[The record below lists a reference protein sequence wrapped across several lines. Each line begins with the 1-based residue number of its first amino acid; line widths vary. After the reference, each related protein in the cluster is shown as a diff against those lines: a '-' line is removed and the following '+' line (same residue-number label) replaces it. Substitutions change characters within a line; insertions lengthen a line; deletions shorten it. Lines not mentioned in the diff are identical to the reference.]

1 MHFQQQQLHHLQ
13 KHGLPSTAIT
23 TTTTKTSSSAS
34 FHSSSQSSKSFSS
47 SSCSTV
53 AISKTK
59 GNFMKITNKTN
70 CCRCSNSSSCCSHSK
85 ATRTSSPTL
94 QLLLKHILI
103 LLLTICHTVQI
114 TNAYLII
121 VHESTEP
128 GTVIFNASVYKLGSE
143 RHYKINAHKS
153 AHFVHHLVA
162 VNHKDGQIQL
172 KKSLKCDGIY
182 YPNLFTFYVDST
194 SNRLRSI
201 DYYSLPIRIFVS
213 GHTCNEDRRVEEE
226 IHARHY
232 EEEDTGY
239 SRRRKRRDLLEDI
252 DDLSNSKSLQ
262 PITTITSNTLDLYN
276 HNHSRNDFREGDLI
290 FGDAYDN
297 EMRHRILSRKR
308 RGFSDINPFT
318 LETNLHRRIT
328 DAKQWIS
335 ETYASYAIH
344 TTDKWNQICLRKSQ
358 FINNL
363 NAFLP
368 RSICQYCKVNF
379 LDVNDERFAI
389 EHQNRDLV
397 ASRDV
402 CIHESMWKV
411 SITFNIRCDRN
422 DIVDSD
428 HRLKIVYHHQEFNDT
443 DIAKRVRRE
452 LRNQSPFFEQALYVA
467 SVLEEQPA
475 GSTVTTVRA
484 RDPEDS
490 PVVYSMVSLLD
501 SRSQSLFKV
510 DSRTGV
516 VTTSASLDRE
526 LMDVHYFR
534 VVATDDSFPPRSGTT
549 TLQVNVLDCN
559 DHSPTFEAEQFE
571 TSIRE
576 GATVGSTVITLRAT
590 DQDIGKNAEIEY
602 GIESVTDGTGTLQ
615 DQEIPIFRI
624 DARSGVIAT
633 RTSLDRETS
642 DSYNIVVT
650 ASDMA
655 SAQSERKTATASVL
669 VKILDDNDNYPQFS
683 ERTYT
688 VQVPEDRWGDDNVV
702 AHIRATDADQGNN
715 AAIRYAIIGGN
726 TQSQFAI
733 DSMSGDVSLVKPLDY
748 ESVRSYRLVIRAQD
762 GGSPSRSNT
771 TQLLVNV
778 LDTNDNAPRFYTSQF
793 QESVLE
799 NVPVGYNIIRVQAYD
814 SDEGANAE
822 IQYSILERDDNF
834 PLAVDSRTGWIQTIK
849 QLDREEQSRFAF
861 QVIAKDGG
869 IPPKSASS
877 TVVITVQDVNDNDPV
892 FNPKY
897 YEANVGED
905 QPPGTP
911 VCTVTAT
918 DPDEDSRLHYE
929 ITSGNTRGRFAI
941 TSQNGRG
948 LITIAQSLDYKQE
961 KRFLLTITATDS
973 GGRADTATV
982 NINITDAN
990 NFAPIFENAPYSASV
1005 FEDAPIGTTVLV
1017 VSATDSDVGIN
1028 AQITYSLNEESI
1040 NGLSS
1045 PDPFSI
1051 NPQTGAIITNALL
1064 DRETTSG
1071 YLLTVTAKDG
1081 GNPSLSD
1088 TTDVEI
1094 SVTDVNDNPP
1104 QFKNPLYQAS
1114 ILEDALVGTSV
1125 LQVSASDPDIGLN
1138 GRIKYLLSDRDVEDG
1153 SFVIDPTSGTIRTN
1167 KGLDRESVAIYH
1179 LTALAVDKGSPSMS
1193 SSVEVQIRLE
1203 DVNDSPPTFPSDKIT
1218 LYVPENSPVG
1228 SVVGEIHAHD
1238 PDEGVNAVVHYSII
1252 GGDDSNS
1259 FSLVTR
1265 PGSER
1270 AQLLTMTELDYES
1283 NRKRFELVIRAA
1295 SPPLRN
1301 DAHVE
1306 ILVTDV
1312 NDNAPVLR
1320 DFQVIFNNFRDHF
1333 PSGDIGRIPAF
1344 DADVSDKLT
1353 YRILSGNNA
1362 NLIRLNQTSGGLS
1375 LSPQLNTNVPKFAT
1389 MEVSVTDGINEAK
1402 AIMQLAVR
1410 LITEDML
1417 FNSVTVRLNEM
1428 TEEAFLSPLLNFF
1441 LDGLAAIIPCPK
1453 ENIFIFSI
1461 QDDTDVTSRILN
1473 VSFSAKRPDVSHE
1486 EFYTPQYLQE
1496 RVYLNRAILAR
1507 LATVEVLPFDDNLC
1521 VREPCLNFEECLT
1534 VLKFGNASDFIH
1546 SDTVLFRPIY
1556 PVNTFACSCP
1566 EGFTGSK
1573 EHYLCDTE
1581 VDLCYSDPCENG
1593 GSCIRREGGYT
1604 CVCPASHTGVNCE
1617 TDIRK
1622 LKPCMSDI
1630 CEGGLSCMNNYL
1642 SSQPPPY
1649 TATCELR
1656 SRSFSRN
1663 SFLTFESLKQRHRFN
1678 VKLRFATVH
1687 ENGLLLYNGRY
1698 NELHDFIALEI
1709 VQGHITFTFSLGDRI
1724 EKVSIVQHSKVSDGQ
1739 WHEVEVVYLN
1749 RTVTLILDNCDT
1761 AIALAGNLGERWN
1774 CANQTTLK
1782 LDKKCSLLTE
1792 TCHRFLDLTGPLQV
1806 GGLPRIP
1813 AHFPIEN
1820 QDYVG
1825 CISDLR
1831 IDERFIDLNSYVAD
1845 NGTISGCPQ
1854 KNPLCSSEPCFNGGV
1869 CREGWNVYTCECPEG
1884 YAGNQCQD
1892 TIPAPWR
1899 FAGDGSLSFNPLL
1912 RPIQLPW
1919 VTSLSLRTRQED
1931 AFIIQI
1937 QIGQN
1942 SSAII
1947 CLKNGILYYIY
1958 DNEPMFLAG
1967 AYLSDGEWHRIEIK
1981 WQSSELQFSVDFGQ
1995 RVGSVPISQ
2004 KIQGLYVGKIVIGN
2018 ADSSIG
2024 HVGDLLPY
2032 EGCIQDVRIGAAQSV
2047 LSRPTIRENVED
2059 GCISKAE
2066 CPQSC
2071 PSHSTCTTS
2080 WDESKCECLPGYV
2093 GAECLPIC
2101 TVKPCAAGVCRA
2113 NVSDFRGYHCECNS
2127 TYQHGEYCEKTVQQP
2142 CPGGWWGEKVCGP
2155 CKCNVKQ
2162 GYHPDCHKTTG
2173 QCHCKTNHYQPPN
2186 ETACIPC
2193 DCYSIGS
2200 FNSACNPLTGQC
2212 ECREGVIGRR
2222 CDSCSNPYAEVTL
2235 NGCEVVYDACPRSFA
2250 AGVWWPRTPLG
2261 STTVENCPTPAKGK
2275 GQRTCDNLSGGWN
2288 IPDMFNC
2295 TSEPFVE
2302 LRKQLSQLEKME
2314 LELNSF
2320 VAIKTAENL
2329 QKACITVDRTKVQKK
2344 PPIKD
2349 HRRYKMESSFLL
2361 NENNNVWSNEIE
2373 MEYLSDEMKFS
2384 HDRLYGA
2391 DLLVTEG
2398 LLQELINYELMQ
2410 NGLNLT
2416 HSQDKYFIK
2425 NLVEAAS
2432 VILDR
2437 KYGQEWKR
2445 ASELIQRGPD
2455 DLLDAFNK
2463 YMVVLARSQHDTYTN
2478 PFEIVQPNMAFG
2490 LDIVTMESLFGY
2502 EPEQLSEYHKTK
2514 YLKPNAFTTESVIL
2528 PDTSAF
2534 LQHSAKQ
2541 KPVITFPKYNNYI
2554 QDKTK
2559 FDKYT
2564 KVLVPLDMLGI
2575 SPPESNEVTHGSSD
2589 YKAIVSYAQYKDVG
2603 QLLPDMFDETITRR
2617 WGVDIEVA
2625 SPILSLAILVPSTE
2639 AEEKR
2644 IEIPYRKI
2652 SSQKTFSVTGSSEQ
2666 EFIEVFDVPKKPGQS
2681 SGSSASGSEEHMI
2694 ENIRITA
2701 HEIPPPSSRAEDSN
2715 EAVEIEDVEEPH
2727 LKVRFDDNIE
2737 FHGNSGEEVID
2748 SPENMNGGNNNNY
2761 EGSIEHDDSIE
2772 KGENEAFYR
2781 NRRLVKR
2788 QVEVIYPNEQQQQNK
2803 HITYRSLGSPH
2814 LSQPIKLQMWLDID
2828 VTRFGPRS
2836 NPQCVRWNS
2845 FTNQWTRL
2853 GCQTDIPDYENMHLL
2868 PPQPILVNCTCTHI
2882 SNYAVIVDVID
2893 PEDIP
2898 EPSLLVQIT
2907 SYSAFLVSLP
2917 VLLSVLI
2924 ALALLRGQQTNS
2936 NTIHQ
2941 NIVLCVFFAELLFFV
2956 GMQSR
2961 RNLLEN
2967 EFPCK
2972 LIAICLHYFW
2982 LAAFGWTTVDCVHLY
2997 RMLTE
3002 MRDINHGPMGFY
3014 FAMGYGAPA
3023 IVVGLSVGV
3032 RAHEYGNSLFCW
3044 LSVYEPVVWWLVGP
3058 IAGMSIVN
3066 LLILFVSVKAAF
3078 TLKDH
3083 VLGFGNLRTLL
3094 WLSVVSLPLM
3104 GVMWVLAV
3112 LAASE
3117 SSQLLSMLLSGV
3129 VVLHAIFC
3137 LVGYCIINKRVREN
3151 LQRTFLRCMG
3161 RKVPLLDSSMV
3172 VSNSS
3177 HNVNGTTRPNN
3188 FLNANGYDTQRRN
3201 VGISVSSTTS
3211 RSTAKTSSSPY
3222 SISSPSDGQLRQTST
3237 STSNYNS
3244 NSDAPSFLRG
3254 FDSSTTSGQHERKSR
3269 RHRKDSDSGSET
3281 DGRSLEL
3288 ASSHSSDDDESRT
3301 NRSSTTGTGTS
3312 THRSTAVSITPS
3324 FLPNITEHVQ
3334 ATTPPELNVVQSPQL
3349 FPSVNKPVYAPRWS
3363 SQLPDAYMQPPA
3375 NMGRWSQETGSDNEH
3390 IHHGQKMTISP
3401 NPLPNPD
3408 LTDTSYLQQH
3418 HNKINMTPSIL
3429 ENLQNAR
3436 PTDSYDGLERES
3448 LYGRR
3453 PDNYV
3458 QYEGITSNISNYKPP
3473 SHYGSE
3479 HDYNGSNNGNQSNG
3493 SNGSGNVA
3501 NGNNGS
3507 NGGGTQIVNHMRT
3520 FHNDNAYLSDS
3531 IYDKQRTIGS
3541 PYMSK
3546 DRIAPDIYGSR
3557 ENHYSLKKQPPIYA
3571 GDSVHSVHSLL
3582 RNDYQQQQRHL
3593 QQHNDHHSDRMS
3605 EGSDKN
3611 GYHFPYTA
3619 EEDHLS
3625 SARKLSLQHN
3635 PSPALHSSQQILN
3648 GHQPH
3653 HHGHHAGGM
3662 VNDINNPGLM
3672 NRHTLNGSSRHSSRA
3687 SSPPSSSIVAPMQ
3700 PLAPL
3705 TSITDTERNIDDD
3718 ETTV

>member
-1 MHFQQQQLHHLQ
+1 MQ
-13 KHGLPSTAIT
+13 
-23 TTTTKTSSSAS
+23 TKSSL
-34 FHSSSQSSKSFSS
+34 
-47 SSCSTV
+47 
-53 AISKTK
+53 
-59 GNFMKITNKTN
+59 
-70 CCRCSNSSSCCSHSK
+70 R
-85 ATRTSSPTL
+85 SPLLLLLLL
-94 QLLLKHILI
+94 QLAI
-103 LLLTICHTVQI
+103 QI
-114 TNAYLII
+114 AQISGYLII
-121 VHESTEP
+121 VHEQTPP
-128 GTVIFNASVYKLGSE
+128 GAVIFNASVYKLGSE

-153 AHFVHHLVA
+153 ANFVHHLVA
-162 VNHKDGQIQL
+162 VSHKDGQIQL

-201 DYYSLPIRIFVS
+201 DYYSLPVRIFIS
-213 GHTCNEDRRVEEE
+213 GHSCNEDRRIEQEL
-226 IHARHY
+226 HHLHHF
-232 EEEDTGY
+232 EEEDNTGY
-239 SRRRKRRDLLEDI
+239 SKRRRRRRDLRQEFPQLDGNQLEQAY
-252 DDLSNSKSLQ
+252 SENS
-262 PITTITSNTLDLYN
+262 T
-276 HNHSRNDFREGDLI
+276 DFRPGDLI
-290 FGDAYDN
+290 FGNSFDN

-308 RGFSDINPFT
+308 RGVSTDP
-318 LETNLHRRIT
+318 LQLQPALHRRIT

-358 FINNL
+358 LINNL
-363 NAFLP
+363 SAFLP
-368 RSICQYCKVNF
+368 KSVCQHCKVNF

-411 SITFNIRCDRN
+411 SITFNIRCNRN

-452 LRNQSPFFEQALYVA
+452 LRNQSPYFEQALYVA

-475 GSTVTTVRA
+475 GAAVTTVRA

-571 TSIRE
+571 ASIRE

-590 DQDIGKNAEIEY
+590 DQDIGKNSEIEY
-602 GIESVTDGTGTLQ
+602 GIEGVTDGVGNAQ
-615 DQEIPIFRI
+615 DQEMPIFRI
-624 DARSGVIAT
+624 DSRSGVIST
-633 RTSLDRETS
+633 RSSLDRETS
-642 DSYNIVVT
+642 DSYHLLVT

-655 SAQSERKTATASVL
+655 AAQSERKTATASVL

-688 VQVPEDRWGDDNVV
+688 VQVPEDQWGDDNNV

-726 TQSQFAI
+726 TQSQFSI

-778 LDTNDNAPRFYTSQF
+778 IDANDNAPRFYTSQF

-822 IQYSILERDDNF
+822 ISYSISERDDNF
-834 PLAVDSRTGWIQTIK
+834 PLAVDPRTGWVQTIK

-861 QVIAKDGG
+861 QVVAKDGG
-869 IPPKSASS
+869 VPPKSASS
-877 TVVITVQDVNDNDPV
+877 SVVITVQDVNDNDPT

-911 VCTVTAT
+911 VTTVTAT

-929 ITSGNTRGRFAI
+929 ISTGNTRGRFAI

-948 LITIAQSLDYKQE
+948 LITIAQPLDYKQE
-961 KRFLLTITATDS
+961 KRFLLTVTATDS
-973 GGRADTATV
+973 GGRSDTATV
-982 NINITDAN
+982 HINITDAN

-1005 FEDAPIGTTVLV
+1005 FEDAPVGTTVLV

-1045 PDPFSI
+1045 PDPFTI
-1051 NPQTGAIITNALL
+1051 NPQTGAIITSAAL

-1094 SVTDVNDNPP
+1094 SVTDVNDNAPA
-1104 QFKNPLYQAS
+1104 FKNPLYQSS

-1125 LQVSASDPDIGLN
+1125 IQVSASDPDIGLN

-1167 KGLDRESVAIYH
+1167 KGLDRESVAVYH
-1179 LTALAVDKGSPSMS
+1179 LTAIAVDKGSPPLS
-1193 SSVEVQIRLE
+1193 STVEVQIRLE
-1203 DVNDSPPTFPSDKIT
+1203 DVNDSPPTFASDKIT

-1283 NRKRFELVIRAA
+1283 SRKRFELVVRAA

-1301 DAHVE
+1301 DAHIE

-1312 NDNAPVLR
+1312 NDNAPELR

-1333 PSGDIGRIPAF
+1333 PSGEIGRIPAF
-1344 DADVSDKLT
+1344 DADVSDKLN

-1362 NLIRLNQTSGGLS
+1362 NLLRLNSSSGGLI

-1389 MEVSVTDGINEAK
+1389 MEVSVSDGINEAK
-1402 AIMQLAVR
+1402 AIMQLSVR

-1486 EFYTPQYLQE
+1486 EYYTPQYLQE

-1534 VLKFGNASDFIH
+1534 VLKFGNASEFIH

-1581 VDLCYSDPCENG
+1581 VDLCYSDPCQNG
-1593 GSCIRREGGYT
+1593 GSCVRREGGYT
-1604 CVCPASHTGVNCE
+1604 CVCPDTHTGPSCE
-1617 TDIRK
+1617 TSISK
-1622 LKPCMSDI
+1622 LRPCMSDA
-1630 CEGGLSCMNNYL
+1630 CEGGLSCMQNYL

-1649 TATCELR
+1649 TSTCELR

-1678 VKLRFATVH
+1678 LKLRFATVQD
-1687 ENGLLLYNGRY
+1687 NGLLLYNGRY
-1698 NELHDFIALEI
+1698 NELHDYIALELLD
-1709 VQGHITFTFSLGDRI
+1709 GHIGFSFSLGDSSER
-1724 EKVSIVQHSKVSDGQ
+1724 VSLVQPSKVSDGK
-1739 WHEVEVVYLN
+1739 WHEVEIIYFN
-1749 RTVTLILDNCDT
+1749 RTVTLVLDKCDT
-1761 AIALAGNLGERWN
+1761 AIALSGQLSAPWN

-1782 LDKKCSLLTE
+1782 LDKRCALLTE

-1813 AHFPIEN
+1813 AHFPVAN
-1820 QDYVG
+1820 RDFVG

-1831 IDERFIDLNSYVAD
+1831 IDERYVDLNSYVAD

-1854 KNPLCSSEPCFNGGV
+1854 KSPLCSSEPCFNGGT
-1869 CREGWNVYTCECPEG
+1869 CHEGWSTYSCECPEG
-1884 YAGNQCQD
+1884 YAGNNCQD
-1892 TIPAPWR
+1892 NIPAPWR
-1899 FAGDGSLSFNPLL
+1899 FSGDGSLSFNPLL

-1919 VTSLSLRTRQED
+1919 LTSFSIRTRQED
-1931 AFIIQI
+1931 AFIMQI

-1942 SSAII
+1942 SSTVI
-1947 CLKNGILYYIY
+1947 CLKHGILYYIY
-1958 DNEPMFLAG
+1958 DNEPMYLAG
-1967 AYLSDGEWHRIEIK
+1967 AYLSDGDWHRVEIK
-1981 WQSSELQFSVDFGQ
+1981 WQQGSEIQFSVDYGQ
-1995 RVGSVPISQ
+1995 RTGSVPMSQ
-2004 KIQGLYVGKIVIGN
+2004 KVQGLYVGKIVMGSVDGTIGTVQD
-2018 ADSSIG
+2018 A
-2024 HVGDLLPY
+2024 VPF
-2032 EGCIQDVRIGAAQSV
+2032 EGCLQDVRIGASQSV

-2059 GCISKAE
+2059 GCESRAQ
-2066 CPQSC
+2066 CPSSC
-2071 PSHSTCTTS
+2071 PAHSSCVSS
-2080 WDESKCECLPGYV
+2080 WDEAKCECSSGYV
-2093 GAECLPIC
+2093 GTDCAPIC

-2113 NVSDFRGYHCECNS
+2113 NVSLSRGYSCECNS
-2127 TYQHGEYCEKTVQQP
+2127 SYQHGDYCERTLQQP
-2142 CPGGWWGEKVCGP
+2142 CPGGWWGERVCGP
-2155 CKCNVKQ
+2155 CKCNIKQ
-2162 GYHPDCHKTTG
+2162 GYHPDCNKTTG
-2173 QCHCKTNHYQPPN
+2173 QCYCKTNHYQPPN
-2186 ETACIPC
+2186 ETACLAC

-2200 FNSACNPLTGQC
+2200 FNSACNRLTGQC

-2250 AGVWWPRTPLG
+2250 AGIWWPRTPLG
-2261 STTVENCPTPAKGK
+2261 SVTIENCPLPARGK
-2275 GQRTCDNLSGGWN
+2275 GQRSCDSQTGSWST
-2288 IPDMFNC
+2288 PDMYNC

-2302 LRKQLSQLEKME
+2302 LRRQLSQLEKLE

-2320 VAIKTAENL
+2320 VAIKMAEQL
-2329 QKACITVDRTKVQKK
+2329 QHACEAVDRSAVSK
-2344 PPIKD
+2344 PPAPK
-2349 HRRYKMESSFLL
+2349 HNRRYKMESSFLQ
-2361 NENNNVWSNEIE
+2361 NAGGAGGTVWSHELE
-2373 MEYLSDEMKFS
+2373 MDYLSDELKFS

-2398 LLQELINYELMQ
+2398 ILQELINYELMQ
-2410 NGLNLT
+2410 SGLNLT

-2425 NLVEAAS
+2425 NLVDAAS

-2437 KYGQEWKR
+2437 KYDAEWKR
-2445 ASELIQRGPD
+2445 ATELIQRGPD
-2455 DLLDAFNK
+2455 DLVDAFNK

-2478 PFEIVQPNMAFG
+2478 PFEIVQRNMVLG
-2490 LDIVTMESLFGY
+2490 LDIVTTESLFGY
-2502 EPEQLSEYHKTK
+2502 EPEQLSEYHKAK

-2528 PDTSAF
+2528 PDTSGF

-2541 KPVITFPKYNNYI
+2541 KPVISFPKYNNYI
-2554 QDKTK
+2554 LDKHK

-2564 KVLVPLDMLGI
+2564 KVLVPLEMLGI
-2575 SPPESNEVTHGSSD
+2575 TPPESDEVTQGSRGND
-2589 YKAIVSYAQYKDVG
+2589 YRAIVAYAQYKDVG
-2603 QLLPDMFDETITRR
+2603 QLLPDLYDETITRR
-2617 WGVDIEVA
+2617 WGVDVELA
-2625 SPILSLAILVPSTE
+2625 TPILSLQILVPS
-2639 AEEKR
+2639 AEREQQR
-2644 IEIPYRKI
+2644 LEIPSRKI
-2652 SSQKTFSVTGSSEQ
+2652 SSAGGSYSSGTGSSSSSSTSSATAGSSPSTTGSSRNPSSTFNSGSSEQ
-2666 EFIEVFDVPKKPGQS
+2666 QFVEVFDVPKAPTS
-2681 SGSSASGSEEHMI
+2681 SSEQQI
-2694 ENIRITA
+2694 EDIRITA
-2701 HEIPPPSSRAEDSN
+2701 HEIPPPASAEQQEANSN
-2715 EAVEIEDVEEPH
+2715 EAIEVGEQPH
-2727 LKVRFDDNIE
+2727 IRLNLEDIE
-2737 FHGNSGEEVID
+2737 FHGNSGEELSGD
-2748 SPENMNGGNNNNY
+2748 NSPEQLNPNY
-2761 EGSIEHDDSIE
+2761 EGNADSNE
-2772 KGENEAFYR
+2772 QPKGENDAIYR
-2781 NRRLVKR
+2781 DRRLVKR
-2788 QVEVIYPNEQQQQNK
+2788 QVEVIYPSEQLLK
-2803 HITYRSLGSPH
+2803 PEHMVYRSLGSPH
-2814 LSQPIKLQMWLDID
+2814 LSQPIKLQMWLDMD
-2828 VTRFGPRS
+2828 AARFGPRS

-2853 GCQTDIPDYENMHLL
+2853 GCQTEIPDFDGDFATVSQL
-2868 PPQPILVNCTCTHI
+2868 PILINCSCTHI
-2882 SNYAVIVDVID
+2882 SNYAVIVDIID

-2907 SYSAFLVSLP
+2907 SYSAFMVSLP
-2917 VLLSVLI
+2917 LLLGVLL

-2941 NIVLCVFFAELLFFV
+2941 NIVLCVFCAELLFFV

-2961 RNLLEN
+2961 RHLLEN

-2982 LAAFGWTTVDCVHLY
+2982 LAAFAWTTVDCVHLY

-3023 IVVGLSVGV
+3023 VVVGLSVGV

-3058 IAGMSIVN
+3058 IAGMSVVN

-3117 SSQLLSMLLSGV
+3117 HSQLLSLLLSGV
-3129 VVLHAIFC
+3129 VLLHALFC
-3137 LVGYCIINKRVREN
+3137 LIGYCIINKRVREN
-3151 LQRTFLRCMG
+3151 LQRTCLRCMG

-3177 HNVNGTTRPNN
+3177 HNVNGAARPNN
-3188 FLNANGYDTQRRN
+3188 FLAGNYDTTRRN
-3201 VGISVSSTTS
+3201 IGISASSTTS

-3222 SISSPSDGQLRQTST
+3222 SDGQLRQTST

-3244 NSDAPSFLRG
+3244 ASDAPSFLRG
-3254 FDSSTTSGQHERKSR
+3254 FESSTTGRSRGEREEKSR
-3269 RHRKDSDSGSET
+3269 RQRKDSDSGSET

-3301 NRSSTTGTGTS
+3301 ARSSG
-3312 THRSTAVSITPS
+3312 THRSTAASATPAY
-3324 FLPNITEHVQ
+3324 LPNITEHVQ

-3349 FPSVNKPVYAPRWS
+3349 FPSVNKPIYAPRWS
-3363 SQLPDAYMQPPA
+3363 SQLPDAYLQSPP
-3375 NMGRWSQETGSDNEH
+3375 NIGRWSQDTGSDNEH
-3390 IHHGQKMTISP
+3390 VHGQKMTISP

-3408 LTDTSYLQQH
+3408 LTDTSYMQQH

-3429 ENLQNAR
+3429 ENIRDAR
-3436 PTDSYDGLERES
+3436 DGYEDS

-3453 PDNYV
+3453 NDYPDKY
-3458 QYEGITSNISNYKPP
+3458 GSYKPP

-3479 HDYNGSNNGNQSNG
+3479 KDYPGG
-3493 SNGSGNVA
+3493 
-3501 NGNNGS
+3501 
-3507 NGGGTQIVNHMRT
+3507 NGGASGSQTIGHLRS
-3520 FHNDNAYLSDS
+3520 FHPDAAYLSDN
-3531 IYDKQRTIGS
+3531 IYDKQRTLGSGYLGAKSES
-3541 PYMSK
+3541 PYLSK
-3546 DRIAPDIYGSR
+3546 DRITPDIYGSR
-3557 ENHYSLKKQPPIYA
+3557 DGHYSLKRQPTYA
-3571 GDSVHSVHSLL
+3571 TDSLHSVHSLL
-3582 RNDYQQQQRHL
+3582 KNDYQQQQ
-3593 QQHNDHHSDRMS
+3593 QQQQQQAQHADRLS

-3619 EEDHLS
+3619 EEDHLQQQ
-3625 SARKLSLQHN
+3625 ARKLSASHLMPMH
-3635 PSPALHSSQQILN
+3635 PHAAL
-3648 GHQPH
+3648 
-3653 HHGHHAGGM
+3653 
-3662 VNDINNPGLM
+3662 VNDMNNPGLLA
-3672 NRHTLNGSSRHSSRA
+3672 RHTLNGHGLVTPNGLGVNGVGGGGGGSRHSSRA
-3687 SSPPSSSIVAPMQ
+3687 SSPPSNMVAPMQ
-3700 PLAPL
+3700 PLGPL
-3705 TSITDTERNIDDD
+3705 ASITDTERNIDDD

>member
-1 MHFQQQQLHHLQ
+1 MLVVTTRQRQ
-13 KHGLPSTAIT
+13 KSWHN
-23 TTTTKTSSSAS
+23 
-34 FHSSSQSSKSFSS
+34 
-47 SSCSTV
+47 SC
-53 AISKTK
+53 
-59 GNFMKITNKTN
+59 TNSGDS
-70 CCRCSNSSSCCSHSK
+70 CCSNEDIKGSDEDGSNYSSSCCCTQECYCKVSSSFDGASSRSHVPH
-85 ATRTSSPTL
+85 ATITTPSTWL
-94 QLLLKHILI
+94 HHTYLLLFLLATTQLLHSA
-103 LLLTICHTVQI
+103 HG
-114 TNAYLII
+114 YLII
-121 VHESTEP
+121 VHEDVP
-128 GTVIFNASVYKLGSE
+128 AGTVVFNASVYKLGSE

-172 KKSLKCDGIY
+172 RKQLKCDGIY

-194 SNRLRSI
+194 STRLRSI
-201 DYYSLPIRIFVS
+201 DYYSLPVRIFVT
-213 GHTCNEDRRVEEE
+213 GRDCNEDRRIEEE
-226 IHARHY
+226 MHSRHY
-232 EEEDTGY
+232 EEEETGY
-239 SRRRKRRDLLEDI
+239 SKRRRRYIDTIAQPDLRYFGAYLAHT
-252 DDLSNSKSLQ
+252 SNSVELTPSSTDVDVL
-262 PITTITSNTLDLYN
+262 N
-276 HNHSRNDFREGDLI
+276 HNNSRREFRDGDLI
-290 FGDAYDN
+290 FGDNFDN
-297 EMRHRILSRKR
+297 DMRHRILSRKR
-308 RGFSDINPFT
+308 RAKEPLQ
-318 LETNLHRRIT
+318 LEPSLHRRIS

-344 TTDKWNQICLRKSQ
+344 TTDKWNQICLRRSQ

-368 RSICQYCKVNF
+368 KSICQHCKVNF

-389 EHQNRDLV
+389 EHQNHDLV

-411 SITFNIRCDRN
+411 SITFNIRCNRN
-422 DIVDSD
+422 EIVDSD
-428 HRLKIVYHHQEFNDT
+428 HRLKIVYHYQEFNDT

-452 LRNQSPFFEQALYVA
+452 LRNQSPYFEQALYVA

-475 GSTVTTVRA
+475 GSAVTTVRA

-571 TSIRE
+571 ASIRE

-615 DQEIPIFRI
+615 DQELPIFRI
-624 DARSGVIAT
+624 DARSGVIST
-633 RTSLDRETS
+633 RSTLDRETS
-642 DSYNIVVT
+642 DSYNLIVT

-655 SAQSERKTATASVL
+655 SAQSERKTATATVI

-688 VQVPEDRWGDDNVV
+688 VQVPEDQWGDDNVV

-726 TQSQFAI
+726 TQSQFSI

-778 LDTNDNAPRFYTSQF
+778 IDTNDNAPRFYTSQF

-814 SDEGANAE
+814 ADEGANAE
-822 IQYSILERDDNF
+822 IAYSISERDDNF
-834 PLAVDSRTGWIQTIK
+834 PLAVDSRTGWVQTIK
-849 QLDREEQSRFAF
+849 PLDREEQSRYTF
-861 QVIAKDGG
+861 QVVAKDGG
-869 IPPKSASS
+869 VPPKSASS
-877 TVVITVQDVNDNDPV
+877 TVVITVQDVNDNDPT

-911 VCTVTAT
+911 VVTVTAT

-929 ITSGNTRGRFAI
+929 LTSGNTRGRFAI

-961 KRFLLTITATDS
+961 KRFVLTVTATDS
-973 GGRADTATV
+973 GGRSDTATV

-1040 NGLSS
+1040 NGLGS

-1051 NPQTGAIITNALL
+1051 NPQTGAIVTNALL

-1104 QFKNPLYQAS
+1104 VFKNPLYQAS

-1125 LQVSASDPDIGLN
+1125 IQVSATDPDIGLN

-1167 KGLDRESVAIYH
+1167 KGLDRESVATYH
-1179 LTALAVDKGSPSMS
+1179 LTAIAVDKGSPPLS
-1193 SSVEVQIRLE
+1193 STVEVQIRLE

-1333 PSGDIGRIPAF
+1333 PSGEIGRIPAT
-1344 DADVSDKLT
+1344 DADVTDKLT

-1362 NLIRLNQTSGGLS
+1362 NLLRLNTTSGGLI

-1389 MEVSVTDGINEAK
+1389 MEVSVSDGINEAK
-1402 AIMQLAVR
+1402 AIMQLSVR

-1453 ENIFIFSI
+1453 ENIFVFSI
-1461 QDDTDVTSRILN
+1461 QDDTDVTTRILN

-1534 VLKFGNASDFIH
+1534 VLKFGNASEFIH

-1581 VDLCYSDPCENG
+1581 VDLCYSDPCRNG
-1593 GSCIRREGGYT
+1593 GTCVRREGGYT
-1604 CVCPASHTGVNCE
+1604 CICSPKHTGVNCE
-1617 TDIRK
+1617 TDIST
-1622 LKPCMSDI
+1622 LKPCMSDA
-1630 CEGGLSCMNNYL
+1630 CDGGYSCMNSFL

-1656 SRSFSRN
+1656 SRSFSKN

-1678 VKLRFATVH
+1678 LKLRFSTVH

-1709 VQGHITFTFSLGDRI
+1709 LEGHVSFSYSLGDN
-1724 EKVSIVQHSKVSDGQ
+1724 KQSVTVVQQAKVSDGE
-1739 WHEVEVVYLN
+1739 WHDVEVIYFN
-1749 RTVTLILDNCDT
+1749 RTVTLVLDKCDT
-1761 AIALAGNLGERWN
+1761 AIALAGNLGDRWS

-1782 LDKKCSLLTE
+1782 LDKRCALLTE
-1792 TCHRFLDLTGPLQV
+1792 TCHRFLDLTGPLQL

-1813 AHFPIEN
+1813 AHFPVEN
-1820 QDYVG
+1820 QDFIG

-1831 IDERFIDLNSYVAD
+1831 IDERYIDLNSYVAD

-1854 KNPLCSSEPCFNGGV
+1854 KAPLCSSEPCFNGGV
-1869 CREGWNVYTCECPEG
+1869 CREGWNTYTCECPEG
-1884 YAGNQCQD
+1884 YAGNACQE

-1899 FAGDGSLSFNPLL
+1899 FSGDGSLSFNPLL

-1919 VTSLSLRTRQED
+1919 VTSLSMRTLQLD
-1931 AFIIQI
+1931 AFLLQI

-1942 SSAII
+1942 SSAVL

-1958 DNEPMFLAG
+1958 DNEPMYLAG
-1967 AYLSDGEWHRIEIK
+1967 AYLSDGNWHRIEVK
-1981 WQSSELQFSVDFGQ
+1981 WLGSEVQFSVDYGQ
-1995 RVGSVPISQ
+1995 RTGVVPMSQ
-2004 KIQGLYVGKIVIGN
+2004 KVQGLYVGKIVIGS
-2018 ADSSIG
+2018 ADGSIG
-2024 HVGDLLPY
+2024 VVGDMLPF
-2032 EGCIQDVRIGAAQSV
+2032 EGCIQNVRIGASQSV

-2059 GCISKAE
+2059 GCMSRAE
-2066 CPQSC
+2066 CPESC
-2071 PSHSTCTTS
+2071 PPHSTCTTT
-2080 WDESKCECLPGYV
+2080 WDQSQCECLPGYV
-2093 GAECLPIC
+2093 GPDCLPIC
-2101 TVKPCAAGVCRA
+2101 TVKPCTAGVCRA
-2113 NVSDFRGYHCECNS
+2113 NTSEPRGYKCECNS
-2127 TYQHGEYCEKTVQQP
+2127 SLQHGEYCEKTVQQP

-2155 CKCNVKQ
+2155 CKCNLKQ
-2162 GYHPDCHKTTG
+2162 GYHPDCNKTTG
-2173 QCHCKTNHYQPPN
+2173 QCYCKTNHYQPPN

-2200 FNSACNPLTGQC
+2200 FSSACNRLTGQC

-2250 AGVWWPRTPLG
+2250 AGIWWPRTPLG
-2261 STTVENCPTPAKGK
+2261 STTIENCPSPARGK
-2275 GQRTCDNLSGGWN
+2275 GQRTCDGMSGGWN
-2288 IPDMFNC
+2288 QPDMFNC
-2295 TSEPFVE
+2295 TSDPFVE
-2302 LRKQLSQLEKME
+2302 LRKQLSQLEKLE

-2320 VAIKTAENL
+2320 VAIKMVENL
-2329 QKACITVDRTKVQKK
+2329 QLACETVDRSSAVKK
-2344 PPIKD
+2344 KLVKD
-2349 HRRYKMESSFLL
+2349 SRRYKMESSFLI
-2361 NENNNVWSNEIE
+2361 NEGNNMWSNELE
-2373 MEYLSDEMKFS
+2373 MDYLSDELKFT

-2398 LLQELINYELMQ
+2398 ILQEIINYELMQ

-2425 NLVEAAS
+2425 NLVDAAS

-2437 KYGQEWKR
+2437 KYAAEWKR
-2445 ASELIQRGPD
+2445 ATELIQRGPD
-2455 DLLDAFNK
+2455 DLVDAFNK
-2463 YMVVLARSQHDTYTN
+2463 YMVVLASSQHDTYTN
-2478 PFEIVQPNMAFG
+2478 PFEIVQRNMIFA
-2490 LDIVTMESLFGY
+2490 LDIITTESLFGY

-2514 YLKPNAFTTESVIL
+2514 LNIKPNAYTTESVIL
-2528 PDTSAF
+2528 PDTSGF
-2534 LQHSAKQ
+2534 LQHSSKQ

-2575 SPPESNEVTHGSSD
+2575 TPPGSNEVTQNAND
-2589 YKAIVSYAQYKDVG
+2589 YRAIISYAQYKDVG
-2603 QLLPDMFDETITRR
+2603 QLLPDMYDETITRR

-2625 SPILSLAILVPSTE
+2625 SPILSLAILVPSSDT
-2639 AEEKR
+2639 EEKR

-2652 SSQKTFSVTGSSEQ
+2652 SSQKIDSNEQ
-2666 EFIEVFDVPKKPGQS
+2666 QFIEVFDVPKTS
-2681 SGSSASGSEEHMI
+2681 SSGSEEHMI

-2701 HEIPPPSSRAEDSN
+2701 HEIMPPATSNSQETSAEVSSN
-2715 EAVEIEDVEEPH
+2715 EAVEVGDGGDEPH
-2727 LKVRFDDNIE
+2727 ISVRFDDENIE
-2737 FHGNSGEEVID
+2737 FHGDTGEEVVD
-2748 SPENMNGGNNNNY
+2748 SPEVVNPHFDV
-2761 EGSIEHDDSIE
+2761 GSSEQQ
-2772 KGENEAFYR
+2772 KGENEAIYR

-2788 QVEVIYPNEQQQQNK
+2788 QVEVIYPSEQQQTQQNV
-2803 HITYRSLGSPH
+2803 IYRSLGSPH
-2814 LSQPIKLQMWLDID
+2814 LSQPIKLQMWLD
-2828 VTRFGPRS
+2828 VEPARFGPRS

-2845 FTNQWTRL
+2845 FTSQWTRL
-2853 GCQTDIPDYENMHLL
+2853 GCQTEVPDFDEL
-2868 PPQPILVNCTCTHI
+2868 PLDGQPIIVNCTCTHV
-2882 SNYAVIVDVID
+2882 SNYAVIVDIID

-2907 SYSAFLVSLP
+2907 SYSAFMVSLP

-2941 NIVLCVFFAELLFFV
+2941 NIVLCVFCAELLFFV

-2982 LAAFGWTTVDCVHLY
+2982 LAAFAWTTVDCVHLY

-3058 IAGMSIVN
+3058 IAGMSVVN

-3117 SSQLLSMLLSGV
+3117 NSQMLSILLSGV
-3129 VVLHAIFC
+3129 VVLHSIFC
-3137 LVGYCIINKRVREN
+3137 LIGYCIINKRVREN

-3161 RKVPLLDSSMV
+3161 RKVPLLDSSLV

-3177 HNVNGTTRPNN
+3177 HNVNGATRPNN
-3188 FLNANGYDTQRRN
+3188 FLAGSYDTARRN

-3222 SISSPSDGQLRQTST
+3222 SDGQLRQTST

-3244 NSDAPSFLRG
+3244 ASDAPSFLRG
-3254 FDSSTTSGQHERKSR
+3254 FDSSTGGGGGGGRREEKSR

-3301 NRSSTTGTGTS
+3301 ARSSG
-3312 THRSTAVSITPS
+3312 THRSTGVSATPS
-3324 FLPNITEHVQ
+3324 YLPNITEHVQ

-3363 SQLPDAYMQPPA
+3363 SQLPDAYLQSPA
-3375 NMGRWSQETGSDNEH
+3375 NVGRWSQETGSDNEH
-3390 IHHGQKMTISP
+3390 VHGQKVTISP

-3418 HNKINMTPSIL
+3418 HNKINMPPSIL
-3429 ENLQNAR
+3429 ENLQNVR
-3436 PTDSYDGLERES
+3436 NDNGYDTLEHENLYRRKEYQDSYGQFDTLPVAG
-3448 LYGRR
+3448 
-3453 PDNYV
+3453 
-3458 QYEGITSNISNYKPP
+3458 NYKPP

-3479 HDYNGSNNGNQSNG
+3479 KDYNGSANG
-3493 SNGSGNVA
+3493 SNSGGGGG
-3501 NGNNGS
+3501 GN
-3507 NGGGTQIVNHMRT
+3507 GGTQIVNHMRS
-3520 FHNDNAYLSDS
+3520 FHPDAAYLSDS
-3531 IYDKQRTIGS
+3531 IYDKQRTLGYMGPKAES

-3546 DRIAPDIYGSR
+3546 ERIAPDIYGSR
-3557 ENHYSLKKQPPIYA
+3557 ENHYSLKKPHMYVGTA
-3571 GDSVHSVHSLL
+3571 DSMHSVHSLL
-3582 RNDYQQQQRHL
+3582 KNDYQAQQQRQHHL
-3593 QQHNDHHSDRMS
+3593 QQQQQLQQQHQQHQPTVADYHSDRMS

-3619 EEDHLS
+3619 EEDHIPG
-3625 SARKLSLQHN
+3625 ARKLSHQHN
-3635 PSPALHSSQQILN
+3635 PSPSLHSSHQMLN
-3648 GHQPH
+3648 GHA
-3653 HHGHHAGGM
+3653 HGHA
-3662 VNDINNPGLM
+3662 VNDMNNPGMLG
-3672 NRHTLNGSSRHSSRA
+3672 RHTLNSSSRHGSRT
-3687 SSPPSSSIVAPMQ
+3687 SSPPSSIVAPMQ

-3705 TSITDTERNIDDD
+3705 TSITDTDSELDIIWLHRWRRRYPWSLTIWY
-3718 ETTV
+3718 T

>member
-1 MHFQQQQLHHLQ
+1 MQTRRDWRSSWWRLGLGLLALLQLAGHHLSE
-13 KHGLPSTAIT
+13 G
-23 TTTTKTSSSAS
+23 
-34 FHSSSQSSKSFSS
+34 
-47 SSCSTV
+47 
-53 AISKTK
+53 
-59 GNFMKITNKTN
+59 
-70 CCRCSNSSSCCSHSK
+70 
-85 ATRTSSPTL
+85 
-94 QLLLKHILI
+94 
-103 LLLTICHTVQI
+103 
-114 TNAYLII
+114 YLIV
-121 VHESTEP
+121 VHEDAAP

-153 AHFVHHLVA
+153 ANFVHHLVT
-162 VNHKDGQIQL
+162 VSHKDGQIQL
-172 KKSLKCDGIY
+172 RKALKCDGIY
-182 YPNLFTFYVDST
+182 YPSLFTFYVDST

-201 DYYSLPIRIFVS
+201 DYYSLPVRIFVS
-213 GHTCNEDRRVEEE
+213 GHSCNEDRRVEQEL
-226 IHARHY
+226 HHHQHHY
-232 EEEDTGY
+232 EEEDNTGY
-239 SRRRKRRDLLEDI
+239 SKRRRRRSAPLEVQLLDGNQLEQAY
-252 DDLSNSKSLQ
+252 SQNS
-262 PITTITSNTLDLYN
+262 TE
-276 HNHSRNDFREGDLI
+276 FRAGDLI
-290 FGDAYDN
+290 FGDSFEN

-308 RGFSDINPFT
+308 RGLPSSDP
-318 LETNLHRRIT
+318 LHLQPALHRRISE
-328 DAKQWIS
+328 AKQWIS

-358 FINNL
+358 FINSL

-368 RSICQYCKVNF
+368 RTVCQFCKVNF

-389 EHQNRDLV
+389 EHRNRDLV

-411 SITFNIRCDRN
+411 SITFNIRCSRN

-443 DIAKRVRRE
+443 DIARRVRRE
-452 LRNQSPFFEQALYVA
+452 LRNQSPYFEQALYVA
-467 SVLEEQPA
+467 AVLEEQA
-475 GSTVTTVRA
+475 SGAAVTTVRA

-571 TSIRE
+571 ASIRE

-602 GIESVTDGTGTLQ
+602 GIETVTDGTGSTQ
-615 DQEIPIFRI
+615 DQELPIFRI
-624 DARSGVIAT
+624 DSRSGVIST
-633 RTSLDRETS
+633 RSSLDRETS
-642 DSYNIVVT
+642 DSYHLLVT

-655 SAQSERKTATASVL
+655 AAQSERKTATASVL
-669 VKILDDNDNYPQFS
+669 VKVLDDNDNYPQFS

-688 VQVPEDRWGDDNVV
+688 VQVPEDQWGGSEDNTV

-726 TQSQFAI
+726 TQSQFSI

-778 LDTNDNAPRFYTSQF
+778 IDANDNAPRFYTSQF

-814 SDEGANAE
+814 SDEGPNAE
-822 IQYSILERDDNF
+822 IAYSISERDDNF
-834 PLAVDSRTGWIQTIK
+834 PLAVDPRTGWVQTIK

-861 QVIAKDGG
+861 QVVAKDGG
-869 IPPKSASS
+869 VPPKSASS
-877 TVVITVQDVNDNDPV
+877 SVVITVQDVNDNDPT

-905 QPPGTP
+905 QPQGTP
-911 VCTVTAT
+911 VTTVTAT

-929 ITSGNTRGRFAI
+929 ITTGNTRGRFAI

-961 KRFLLTITATDS
+961 KRFLLTVTATDS
-973 GGRADTATV
+973 GGRSDTATV
-982 NINITDAN
+982 HINITDAN

-1005 FEDAPIGTTVLV
+1005 FEDAPVGTTVLV

-1040 NGLSS
+1040 NGLGS

-1051 NPQTGAIITNALL
+1051 NPQTGAIVTNAPL

-1081 GNPSLSD
+1081 GSPLLSD

-1094 SVTDVNDNPP
+1094 SVTDVNDNAPV
-1104 QFKNPLYQAS
+1104 FKNPLYQSS

-1125 LQVSASDPDIGLN
+1125 IQVSASDPDIGLN

-1153 SFVIDPTSGTIRTN
+1153 SFAIDPTSGTVRTN
-1167 KGLDRESVAIYH
+1167 KGLDRESVAVYH
-1179 LTALAVDKGSPSMS
+1179 LTAIAVDKGSPPLS

-1203 DVNDSPPTFPSDKIT
+1203 DVNDSPPTFASDKIT

-1283 NRKRFELVIRAA
+1283 SRKRFELVVRAA

-1301 DAHVE
+1301 DAHIE

-1333 PSGDIGRIPAF
+1333 PSGEIGRIPAF
-1344 DADVSDKLT
+1344 DADVSDKLN

-1362 NLIRLNQTSGGLS
+1362 NLLRLNSSSGGLI

-1389 MEVSVTDGINEAK
+1389 MEVSVSDGINEAK
-1402 AIMQLAVR
+1402 AIMQLSVR

-1534 VLKFGNASDFIH
+1534 VLKFGNASEFIH

-1581 VDLCYSDPCENG
+1581 VDLCYSDPCQNG
-1593 GSCIRREGGYT
+1593 GSCVRREGGYT
-1604 CVCPASHTGVNCE
+1604 CVCPDSHTGLNCE
-1617 TDIRK
+1617 TTVSK
-1622 LKPCMSDI
+1622 LRPCMSDA

-1678 VKLRFATVH
+1678 LKLRFATVQD
-1687 ENGLLLYNGRY
+1687 NGLLLYNGRY

-1709 VQGHITFTFSLGDRI
+1709 LEGHISFSYSLGDHSQRLSV
-1724 EKVSIVQHSKVSDGQ
+1724 EQQSKVSDGQ
-1739 WHEVEVVYLN
+1739 WHEVEVAYLN
-1749 RTVTLILDNCDT
+1749 RSVTLVLDKCDT
-1761 AIALAGNLGERWN
+1761 AIALSGEQLGPRWH
-1774 CANQTTLK
+1774 CANHTTLK
-1782 LDKKCSLLTE
+1782 LDKRCALLTE

-1813 AHFPIEN
+1813 AHFPVAN
-1820 QDYVG
+1820 RDFVG

-1831 IDERFIDLNSYVAD
+1831 IDDRYVDLNSYVAD

-1854 KNPLCSSEPCFNGGV
+1854 KSPLCASEPCFNGGT
-1869 CREGWNVYTCECPEG
+1869 CREGWSTHTCECPEG
-1884 YAGNQCQD
+1884 YAGINCQEN
-1892 TIPAPWR
+1892 IPAPWR
-1899 FAGDGSLSFNPLL
+1899 FSGDGSLSFNPLL

-1919 VTSLSLRTRQED
+1919 HTSFSLRTRQRD
-1931 AFIIQI
+1931 AFIMQI

-1942 SSAII
+1942 SSAVVS
-1947 CLKNGILYYIY
+1947 LKHGILYYTY
-1958 DNEPMFLAG
+1958 DNEPMYLAG
-1967 AYLSDGEWHRIEIK
+1967 AFLSDGAWHRVEIK
-1981 WQSSELQFSVDFGQ
+1981 WQQGSEVQFSVDYGQ
-1995 RVGSVPISQ
+1995 RSGSVPMSQ
-2004 KIQGLYVGKIVIGN
+2004 KVQGLYVGKIVIGSV
-2018 ADSSIG
+2018 DGTIG
-2024 HVGDLLPY
+2024 AVLEASPF
-2032 EGCIQDVRIGAAQSV
+2032 EGCIQDVRIGAGQSV

-2059 GCISKAE
+2059 GCESRAQ
-2066 CPQSC
+2066 CPDNC
-2071 PSHSTCTTS
+2071 PAHSDCVSS
-2080 WDESKCECLPGYV
+2080 WDAATCECEAGYV
-2093 GAECLPIC
+2093 GAECAPIC
-2101 TVKPCAAGVCRA
+2101 TVNPCTAGVCRA
-2113 NVSDFRGYHCECNS
+2113 NVSLARGYRCECNS
-2127 TYQHGEYCEKTVQQP
+2127 SFQHGDYCERELQQP
-2142 CPGGWWGEKVCGP
+2142 CPGGWWGERVCGP
-2155 CKCNVKQ
+2155 CKCNLKQ
-2162 GYHPDCHKTTG
+2162 GYHPDCNKTTG
-2173 QCHCKTNHYQPPN
+2173 HCYCKTNHYQPPN
-2186 ETACIPC
+2186 ETACLSC

-2200 FNSACNPLTGQC
+2200 FNSACNRLTGQC

-2250 AGVWWPRTPLG
+2250 AGIWWPRTPLG
-2261 STTVENCPTPAKGK
+2261 SVTVENCPLPARGK
-2275 GQRTCDNLSGGWN
+2275 GQRSCDSQTGSWTT
-2288 IPDMFNC
+2288 PDMYNC

-2302 LRKQLSQLEKME
+2302 LRRQLSQLERLE

-2320 VAIKTAENL
+2320 VAIKMAEQL
-2329 QKACITVDRTKVQKK
+2329 QRACEAVDRSGVAKQ
-2344 PPIKD
+2344 PAPRPSG
-2349 HRRYKMESSFLL
+2349 RRYKMESSFLL
-2361 NENNNVWSNEIE
+2361 NAGGNVWSHELE
-2373 MEYLSDEMKFS
+2373 MDYLSDELKFS

-2398 LLQELINYELMQ
+2398 ILQELINYELMQ
-2410 NGLNLT
+2410 SGLNLS

-2437 KYGQEWKR
+2437 KYEAEWRR

-2455 DLLDAFNK
+2455 DLVDAFNK
-2463 YMVVLARSQHDTYTN
+2463 YLVVLARSQHDTYTN
-2478 PFEIVQPNMAFG
+2478 PFEIVQPNVALG
-2490 LDIVTMESLFGY
+2490 LDIVTTESLFGY
-2502 EPEQLSEYHKTK
+2502 EPEQLSEYHRSK
-2514 YLKPNAFTTESVIL
+2514 YLKPNAFTTESVVL
-2528 PDTSAF
+2528 PDTSGF

-2541 KPVITFPKYNNYI
+2541 KPVISFPKYNNYI
-2554 QDKTK
+2554 LDRHK
-2559 FDKYT
+2559 FDKHT
-2564 KVLVPLDMLGI
+2564 KVLVPLEMLGI
-2575 SPPESNEVTHGSSD
+2575 TPPESDEVTQGSHRGND
-2589 YKAIVSYAQYKDVG
+2589 YRAIVAYAQYKDVG
-2603 QLLPDMFDETITRR
+2603 QLLPDLYDETITRR
-2617 WGVDIEVA
+2617 WGVDVELA
-2625 SPILSLAILVPSTE
+2625 TPILSLQILVPSVE
-2639 AEEKR
+2639 REQEQQQQR
-2644 IEIPYRKI
+2644 FEIPSRKI
-2652 SSQKTFSVTGSSEQ
+2652 SSSLSSSSTSSSSGSTEQ
-2666 EFIEVFDVPKKPGQS
+2666 QFVEVFDVPKAPS
-2681 SGSSASGSEEHMI
+2681 SSSEQQI
-2694 ENIRITA
+2694 EDIRITA
-2701 HEIPPPSSRAEDSN
+2701 HEIPPPASSGEQLEASSN
-2715 EAVEIEDVEEPH
+2715 EDGTEMQEPH
-2727 LKVRFDDNIE
+2727 IHLNLDDIE
-2737 FHGNSGEEVID
+2737 FHGNSGEELLPPD
-2748 SPENMNGGNNNNY
+2748 STELLNPNY
-2761 EGSIEHDDSIE
+2761 EGTGAASGSEE
-2772 KGENEAFYR
+2772 QPKGENEAIYR
-2781 NRRLVKR
+2781 DRRLVKR
-2788 QVEVIYPNEQQQQNK
+2788 QVEVIYPSDQLQQAPERMV
-2803 HITYRSLGSPH
+2803 YRSLGSPH
-2814 LSQPIKLQMWLDID
+2814 LLQPIKLQMWLDMD
-2828 VTRFGPRS
+2828 TARFGPRS

-2853 GCQTDIPDYENMHLL
+2853 GCQTEAPDFDGDFA
-2868 PPQPILVNCTCTHI
+2868 PSPQQPILINCSCTHI
-2882 SNYAVIVDVID
+2882 SNYAVVVDIID

-2907 SYSAFLVSLP
+2907 SYSAFMVSLP
-2917 VLLSVLI
+2917 LLLGVLL
-2924 ALALLRGQQTNS
+2924 ALGLLRGQQTNS

-2961 RNLLEN
+2961 RHLIDN

-2982 LAAFGWTTVDCVHLY
+2982 LAAFAWTTVDCVHLY

-3023 IVVGLSVGV
+3023 VVVGLSVGV

-3058 IAGMSIVN
+3058 IAGMSVVN

-3117 SSQLLSMLLSGV
+3117 HSQLLSLLLSGV
-3129 VVLHAIFC
+3129 VLLHALFC
-3137 LVGYCIINKRVREN
+3137 LIGYCIINKRVREN
-3151 LQRTFLRCMG
+3151 LQRTCLRCMG

-3177 HNVNGTTRPNN
+3177 HNVNGATRPNN
-3188 FLNANGYDTQRRN
+3188 FLAGTYDTTTRRN
-3201 VGISVSSTTS
+3201 IGISASSTTS

-3222 SISSPSDGQLRQTST
+3222 SDGQLRQTST

-3244 NSDAPSFLRG
+3244 ASDAPSFLRG
-3254 FDSSTTSGQHERKSR
+3254 FESSTTGRSR
-3269 RHRKDSDSGSET
+3269 GEEKPPRRRTERKDSDSGSET

-3301 NRSSTTGTGTS
+3301 ARSSG
-3312 THRSTAVSITPS
+3312 THRSTAVSSTPAY
-3324 FLPNITEHVQ
+3324 LPNITEHVQ

-3363 SQLPDAYMQPPA
+3363 SQLPDTYIQSPP
-3375 NMGRWSQETGSDNEH
+3375 NIGRWSQDTGSDNEH
-3390 IHHGQKMTISP
+3390 VHGQKMTISP

-3418 HNKINMTPSIL
+3418 HNKINMPPSIL
-3429 ENLQNAR
+3429 ENIRDAR
-3436 PTDSYDGLERES
+3436 DGYEDS

-3453 PDNYV
+3453 GEYPDKY
-3458 QYEGITSNISNYKPP
+3458 GSYKPP

-3479 HDYNGSNNGNQSNG
+3479 KDYPGG
-3493 SNGSGNVA
+3493 GSGSQTI
-3501 NGNNGS
+3501 G
-3507 NGGGTQIVNHMRT
+3507 HMRS
-3520 FHNDNAYLSDS
+3520 FHPDAAYLSDS
-3531 IYDKQRTIGS
+3531 IYDKQRTLGSGYLGAKSES
-3541 PYMSK
+3541 PYLSK
-3546 DRIAPDIYGSR
+3546 DRITPDIYGSR
-3557 ENHYSLKKQPPIYA
+3557 DGHYSLKRQPAYPT
-3571 GDSVHSVHSLL
+3571 DSLHSVHSLL
-3582 RNDYQQQQRHL
+3582 KNDYHQQQQQQQQQQL
-3593 QQHNDHHSDRMS
+3593 QAQDRLS

-3619 EEDHLS
+3619 EEDHLTT
-3625 SARKLSLQHN
+3625 RKLSHTQP
-3635 PSPALHSSQQILN
+3635 PSLHGSQLMHPPGLGLN
-3648 GHQPH
+3648 M
-3653 HHGHHAGGM
+3653 GM
-3662 VNDINNPGLM
+3662 GMGMGMGLVNDVNNPGLM
-3672 NRHTLNGSSRHSSRA
+3672 ARHTMNGGSRHSSRA
-3687 SSPPSSSIVAPMQ
+3687 SSPPSSMVAPMQ
-3700 PLAPL
+3700 PLGPL
-3705 TSITDTERNIDDD
+3705 ASITDTDSEFDIIWLQRRQQRQQYPWSLTIWRNIDDD

>member
-1 MHFQQQQLHHLQ
+1 MQLQRHQVCFSTKESSNRLKPGAEDKLYRKHSRRLLQ
-13 KHGLPSTAIT
+13 SMLVPI
-23 TTTTKTSSSAS
+23 
-34 FHSSSQSSKSFSS
+34 F
-47 SSCSTV
+47 
-53 AISKTK
+53 
-59 GNFMKITNKTN
+59 
-70 CCRCSNSSSCCSHSK
+70 
-85 ATRTSSPTL
+85 
-94 QLLLKHILI
+94 LLSYVL
-103 LLLTICHTVQI
+103 TVQI
-114 TNAYLII
+114 SHAYLI
-121 VHESTEP
+121 VVYEDTPP
-128 GTVIFNASVYKLGSE
+128 GTIIFNASVYKLGSE

-153 AHFVHHLVA
+153 AYFVHHLVA

-213 GHTCNEDRRVEEE
+213 GHKCNEDRRVEEE

-239 SRRRKRRDLLEDI
+239 SRRRRRRRYLEALSI
-252 DDLSNSKSLQ
+252 SNIVSNSIEVS
-262 PITTITSNTLDLYN
+262 S
-276 HNHSRNDFREGDLI
+276 HNHSKDFQDANLM
-290 FGDAYDN
+290 FGDSFDN
-297 EMRHRILSRKR
+297 QMLRRILSRR
-308 RGFSDINPFT
+308 RRAEDDGTEVEPR
-318 LETNLHRRIT
+318 LHRRISE
-328 DAKQWIS
+328 AKQWIS

-344 TTDKWNQICLRKSQ
+344 TTDKWHQICLRRSQ

-368 RSICQYCKVNF
+368 RTICQYCKVNF

-402 CIHESMWKV
+402 CIHESIWKI
-411 SITFNIRCDRN
+411 SITFNIRCERS

-452 LRNQSPFFEQALYVA
+452 LRNQSPYFEQALYVA
-467 SVLEEQPA
+467 SVLEEQPSGA
-475 GSTVTTVRA
+475 SVTTVRA

-501 SRSQSLFKV
+501 SRSQSFFKV

-559 DHSPTFEAEQFE
+559 DHNPTFEAEQFE
-571 TSIRE
+571 ASIRE

-602 GIESVTDGTGTLQ
+602 SIESITDGMGTLQ
-615 DQEIPIFRI
+615 DQEVPIFRI

-633 RTSLDRETS
+633 RSSLDRETS
-642 DSYNIVVT
+642 DSYSLVVT
-650 ASDMA
+650 ASDLA

-688 VQVPEDRWGDDNVV
+688 VQVPEDQWGDDNVV

-726 TQSQFAI
+726 TQSQFSI

-778 LDTNDNAPRFYTSQF
+778 IDTNDNSPRFYTSQF

-822 IQYSILERDDNF
+822 INYSILERDDNF
-834 PLAVDSRTGWIQTIK
+834 PLAIDPRTGWIQTIK
-849 QLDREEQSRFAF
+849 QLDREEQGRFAF

-869 IPPKSASS
+869 VPPKSASS

-911 VCTVTAT
+911 VTTVTAT

-973 GGRADTATV
+973 GGRSDTATV

-990 NFAPIFENAPYSASV
+990 NFAPIFENAPYTASV

-1017 VSATDSDVGIN
+1017 VSASDSDVGIN

-1051 NPQTGAIITNALL
+1051 NHQTGAIVTNALL

-1125 LQVSASDPDIGLN
+1125 IQVSAADPDIGLN
-1138 GRIKYLLSDRDVEDG
+1138 GRIKYLLSDRDVDDG
-1153 SFVIDPTSGTIRTN
+1153 SFVIDPTSGTVRTN
-1167 KGLDRESVAIYH
+1167 KGLDRESVPVYH
-1179 LTALAVDKGSPSMS
+1179 LTAIAVDKGSPPLS
-1193 SSVEVQIRLE
+1193 STVEVQIRLE

-1228 SVVGEIHAHD
+1228 SAVGEIHAHD

-1283 NRKRFELVIRAA
+1283 SRKRFELVIRAA

-1362 NLIRLNQTSGGLS
+1362 NLIRLNQTTGGLS

-1534 VLKFGNASDFIH
+1534 VLKFGNASEFIH

-1581 VDLCYSDPCENG
+1581 VDLCYSDPCLNG
-1593 GSCIRREGGYT
+1593 GTCVRREGGYT
-1604 CVCPASHTGVNCE
+1604 CVCQASHTGANCE

-1630 CEGGLSCMNNYL
+1630 CEGGYSCMNNFM

-1656 SRSFSRN
+1656 SRSFSKN

-1678 VKLRFATVH
+1678 LKLRFATVH

-1709 VQGHITFTFSLGDRI
+1709 VHGHISFSYSLGDRI
-1724 EKVSIVQHSKVSDGQ
+1724 ESLSVMQKAKVSNGH
-1739 WHEVEVVYLN
+1739 WHDIEVVYLN
-1749 RTVTLILDNCDT
+1749 RTVTLVLDKCDT
-1761 AIALAGNLGERWN
+1761 SIALAGNLGDRWS

-1782 LDKKCSLLTE
+1782 LDKRCALLTE
-1792 TCHRFLDLTGPLQV
+1792 TCHRFLDLTGPLQI

-1820 QDYVG
+1820 QDFIG

-1831 IDERFIDLNSYVAD
+1831 IDERYIDLNSYVAD

-1854 KNPLCSSEPCFNGGV
+1854 KNSLCSSDPCFNGGV

-1884 YAGNQCQD
+1884 YAGNNCQD
-1892 TIPAPWR
+1892 IIPAPWR
-1899 FAGDGSLSFNPLL
+1899 FSGDGSLSFNPLL

-1919 VTSLSLRTRQED
+1919 VTSFSIRTLQKD
-1931 AFIIQI
+1931 AFLIQI

-1942 SSAII
+1942 SSAVV

-1958 DNEPMFLAG
+1958 DNEPMFLAA
-1967 AYLSDGEWHRIEIK
+1967 AYLADGEWHRIEIK
-1981 WQSSELQFSVDFGQ
+1981 WLGAEIQFSVDFGQ
-1995 RVGSVPISQ
+1995 RTGSVPISQ
-2004 KIQGLYVGKIVIGN
+2004 KIQGLYVGKIVLGN

-2024 HVGDLLPY
+2024 QVGDLLPY
-2032 EGCIQDVRIGAAQSV
+2032 EGCIQDVRIGASQAV

-2059 GCISKAE
+2059 GCVSRAE
-2066 CPQSC
+2066 CPESC
-2071 PSHSTCTTS
+2071 APHSTCATE
-2080 WDESKCECLPGYV
+2080 WDQARCECLPGYV
-2093 GAECLPIC
+2093 GVDCLPIC
-2101 TVKPCAAGVCRA
+2101 AIRPCAAGVCRA
-2113 NVSDFRGYHCECNS
+2113 NISESRGYRCECNS

-2155 CKCNVKQ
+2155 CKCNTKQ

-2193 DCYSIGS
+2193 DCYSVGS

-2222 CDSCSNPYAEVTL
+2222 CDACSNPYAEVTL

-2250 AGVWWPRTPLG
+2250 AGIWWPRTPLG
-2261 STTVENCPTPAKGK
+2261 STTVENCPIPARGK
-2275 GQRTCDNLSGGWN
+2275 GQRACDSLSGGWSS
-2288 IPDMFNC
+2288 PDMFNC
-2295 TSEPFVE
+2295 TSDPFVE
-2302 LRKQLSQLEKME
+2302 LRKQLSQMEKFE

-2320 VAIKTAENL
+2320 VAIKMAEDL
-2329 QKACITVDRTKVQKK
+2329 QRACAAVDRNSISKK
-2344 PPIKD
+2344 PIVKGG
-2349 HRRYKMESSFLL
+2349 RRYKMESSFLL
-2361 NENNNVWSNEIE
+2361 NEGNNVWSHELE
-2373 MEYLSDEMKFS
+2373 MEYLSDETKFT

-2425 NLVEAAS
+2425 NLVDAAS

-2437 KYGQEWKR
+2437 KYAEEWKR

-2455 DLLDAFNK
+2455 DLVDAFNK

-2478 PFEIVQPNMAFG
+2478 PFEIVQPNVALG
-2490 LDIVTMESLFGY
+2490 LDIVTAESLFGY

-2514 YLKPNAFTTESVIL
+2514 YLKPNAFTTESVVL
-2528 PDTSAF
+2528 PDTSGF

-2554 QDKTK
+2554 QDKSK
-2559 FDKYT
+2559 FDKFT

-2575 SPPESNEVTHGSSD
+2575 TPPDSNEVTQGSSD
-2589 YKAIVSYAQYKDVG
+2589 YRAIVSYAQYKDVG
-2603 QLLPDMFDETITRR
+2603 QLLPDMFDDTITRR

-2625 SPILSLAILVPSTE
+2625 SPILSLAILVPSNE
-2639 AEEKR
+2639 LEEKR
-2644 IEIPYRKI
+2644 VEIPYRKI
-2652 SSQKTFSVTGSSEQ
+2652 SSQKSVSSSGSTEQ
-2666 EFIEVFDVPKKPGQS
+2666 EFIEVFDVPKKSGE
-2681 SGSSASGSEEHMI
+2681 GSSNENII

-2701 HEIPPPSSRAEDSN
+2701 HEIPSSREQSSN
-2715 EAVEIEDVEEPH
+2715 EAMEVEMNGEEPRVN
-2727 LKVRFDDNIE
+2727 VRFDDNIE
-2737 FHGNSGEEVID
+2737 FHGNSGEEIVD
-2748 SPENMNGGNNNNY
+2748 SPEIHSSNY
-2761 EGSIEHDDSIE
+2761 EESEE
-2772 KGENEAFYR
+2772 QQKGENEAFYR
-2781 NRRLVKR
+2781 NRRLAKR
-2788 QVEVIYPNEQQQQNK
+2788 QVEVIYPSEQNQKPQ
-2803 HITYRSLGSPH
+2803 HVTYRSLGSPH
-2814 LSQPIKLQMWLDID
+2814 LSQPIKLEMWLDIEPA
-2828 VTRFGPRS
+2828 RFGPRS

-2853 GCQTDIPDYENMHLL
+2853 GCQTDIPDYDELL
-2868 PPQPILVNCTCTHI
+2868 LIIGQPILVNCTCTHI

-2907 SYSAFLVSLP
+2907 SYSAFMVSLP
-2917 VLLSVLI
+2917 MLTGVLI

-2941 NIVLCVFFAELLFFV
+2941 NIVLCVFCAELLFFV
-2956 GMQSR
+2956 SMQSR

-2982 LAAFGWTTVDCVHLY
+2982 LAAFAWTTVDCVHLY

-3058 IAGMSIVN
+3058 IAGMSVVN

-3117 SSQLLSMLLSGV
+3117 NSQLLSMLLSGV

-3151 LQRTFLRCMG
+3151 LQRTLLRCMG

-3177 HNVNGTTRPNN
+3177 HNVNGNARPNN
-3188 FLNANGYDTQRRN
+3188 FMTTNYDTQRRN

-3222 SISSPSDGQLRQTST
+3222 SDGQLRQTST

-3244 NSDAPSFLRG
+3244 ASDAPSFLRG
-3254 FDSSTTSGQHERKSR
+3254 FDSSTTSGRREEKPR

-3324 FLPNITEHVQ
+3324 YLPNITEHVQ

-3349 FPSVNKPVYAPRWS
+3349 FPSVSKPVYAPRWS
-3363 SQLPDAYMQPPA
+3363 SQLPDSYLQPPS
-3375 NMGRWSQETGSDNEH
+3375 NIGRWSQETGSDNEH
-3390 IHHGQKMTISP
+3390 VHHGNTHGPKVTISP

-3418 HNKINMTPSIL
+3418 HNKINMPPSIL
-3429 ENLQNAR
+3429 ENLQNVRNNA
-3436 PTDSYDGLERES
+3436 DSYDGLERES

-3453 PDNYV
+3453 NENYG
-3458 QYEGITSNISNYKPP
+3458 QYEVLPPNISNYKPP

-3479 HDYNGSNNGNQSNG
+3479 HDY
-3493 SNGSGNVA
+3493 SG
-3501 NGNNGS
+3501 NGNNG
-3507 NGGGTQIVNHMRT
+3507 NGGATGNGGSQIVNHMRSL
-3520 FHNDNAYLSDS
+3520 HNDNAYLSDS
-3531 IYDKQRTIGS
+3531 IYDKQRPIGS
-3541 PYMSK
+3541 YLSK
-3546 DRIAPDIYGSR
+3546 ERITPDLYGSR
-3557 ENHYSLKKQPPIYA
+3557 ETQYCLKKQPAAYV

-3582 RNDYQQQQRHL
+3582 KNDYQQQQRHL
-3593 QQHNDHHSDRMS
+3593 QQQQQQIHQDYHSDRMS
-3605 EGSDKN
+3605 ENSDKN

-3619 EEDHLS
+3619 EEDHLN
-3625 SARKLSLQHN
+3625 SARKLSLGHS
-3635 PSPALHSSQQILN
+3635 PSPALHSSHQILN
-3648 GHQPH
+3648 GHT
-3653 HHGHHAGGM
+3653 ANTM
-3662 VNDINNPGLM
+3662 LVNDINNPGVL
-3672 NRHTLNGSSRHSSRA
+3672 NRHTLNSSSRHSSRA
-3687 SSPPSSSIVAPMQ
+3687 SSPPSTSIVAPMQ

-3705 TSITDTERNIDDD
+3705 TSITDTES
-3718 ETTV
+3718 EEE

>member
-1 MHFQQQQLHHLQ
+1 METRELPRRPLTL
-13 KHGLPSTAIT
+13 GLLLLL
-23 TTTTKTSSSAS
+23 
-34 FHSSSQSSKSFSS
+34 
-47 SSCSTV
+47 
-53 AISKTK
+53 
-59 GNFMKITNKTN
+59 
-70 CCRCSNSSSCCSHSK
+70 
-85 ATRTSSPTL
+85 L
-94 QLLLKHILI
+94 QLCQL
-103 LLLTICHTVQI
+103 
-114 TNAYLII
+114 ASGYLIV
-121 VHESTEP
+121 VHEDTPP

-153 AHFVHHLVA
+153 ANFVHHLVS
-162 VNHKDGQIQL
+162 VSHKDGQIQL
-172 KKSLKCDGIY
+172 RKSLKCDGIY

-194 SNRLRSI
+194 SNQLRSI
-201 DYYSLPIRIFVS
+201 DYYSLPVRIFVS
-213 GHTCNEDRRVEEE
+213 GHSCNEDRRLEQEL
-226 IHARHY
+226 HLHHY
-232 EEEDTGY
+232 EEEDNTGY
-239 SRRRKRRDLLEDI
+239 SKRRRRRSTQEVIQLNGNQLEEMF
-252 DDLSNSKSLQ
+252 
-262 PITTITSNTLDLYN
+262 
-276 HNHSRNDFREGDLI
+276 SRNSTEFRAGDLI
-290 FGDAYDN
+290 FGDSFDN
-297 EMRHRILSRKR
+297 EMRHRILNRKR
-308 RGFSDINPFT
+308 RSLPSADP
-318 LETNLHRRIT
+318 LHLQPVLHRRIS

-358 FINNL
+358 LVNSL

-368 RSICQYCKVNF
+368 RSVCQHCRVSF
-379 LDVNDERFAI
+379 LDVNDERFSI
-389 EHQNRDLV
+389 EHKNRDLV

-402 CIHESMWKV
+402 CIPESMWKV
-411 SITFNIRCDRN
+411 SITFSIRCDRR

-452 LRNQSPFFEQALYVA
+452 LRNQSPYFEQALYVA

-475 GSTVTTVRA
+475 GAAVTTVRA

-559 DHSPTFEAEQFE
+559 DHSPSFEAEQFE
-571 TSIRE
+571 ASIRE

-602 GIESVTDGTGTLQ
+602 GIEAVTDGGGLAQ
-615 DQEIPIFRI
+615 DQELPIFRI
-624 DARSGVIAT
+624 DSRSGVIST
-633 RTSLDRETS
+633 RSSLDRETS
-642 DSYNIVVT
+642 DSYHLLVT
-650 ASDMA
+650 AADMA
-655 SAQSERKTATASVL
+655 SAQSERRTATASVL
-669 VKILDDNDNYPQFS
+669 VKVLDDNDNYPQFS

-688 VQVPEDRWGDDNVV
+688 VQVPEDQWGGSEDNTV

-726 TQSQFAI
+726 TQSQFSI

-778 LDTNDNAPRFYTSQF
+778 IDANDNAPRFYTSQF

-822 IQYSILERDDNF
+822 ITYSISERDDNF
-834 PLAVDSRTGWIQTIK
+834 PLAVDPRTGWVQTIK
-849 QLDREEQSRFAF
+849 PLDREEQARFAF
-861 QVIAKDGG
+861 QVVAKDGG
-869 IPPKSASS
+869 VPPKSASS
-877 TVVITVQDVNDNDPV
+877 SVVITVQDVNDNDPA

-911 VCTVTAT
+911 VTTVTAT

-929 ITSGNTRGRFAI
+929 ITTGNTRGRFAI

-961 KRFLLTITATDS
+961 KRFVLTVAATDS
-973 GGRADTATV
+973 GGRSDTATV
-982 NINITDAN
+982 HINITDAN

-1005 FEDAPIGTTVLV
+1005 FEDAPVGTTVLV
-1017 VSATDSDVGIN
+1017 VSATDSDVGVN

-1040 NGLSS
+1040 NGLGS

-1051 NPQTGAIITNALL
+1051 NSQTGAIVTSAPL

-1094 SVTDVNDNPP
+1094 GVTDVNDNAPA
-1104 QFKNPLYQAS
+1104 FKSPLYQAS

-1125 LQVSASDPDIGLN
+1125 IQVAASDPDVGLN
-1138 GRIKYLLSDRDVEDG
+1138 GRIKYLLGDRDVEDG

-1167 KGLDRESVAIYH
+1167 KGLDRESVAVYH
-1179 LTALAVDKGSPSMS
+1179 LTAIAVDKGSPPLS
-1193 SSVEVQIRLE
+1193 STVEVQIRLE

-1252 GGDDSNS
+1252 GGEDSNA

-1283 NRKRFELVIRAA
+1283 SRKRFELVVRAA

-1301 DAHVE
+1301 DAHIE

-1333 PSGDIGRIPAF
+1333 PSGEIGRIPAF
-1344 DADVSDKLT
+1344 DADVSDKLH

-1362 NLIRLNQTSGGLS
+1362 NLLRLNSSSGGLV

-1389 MEVSVTDGINEAK
+1389 MEVSVSDGINEAK
-1402 AIMQLAVR
+1402 AIMQLSVR

-1453 ENIFIFSI
+1453 ENIFVFSI
-1461 QDDTDVTSRILN
+1461 QDDTDVSSRILN
-1473 VSFSAKRPDVSHE
+1473 VSFSARRPDVSHE

-1534 VLKFGNASDFIH
+1534 VLKFGNASEFIH

-1581 VDLCYSDPCENG
+1581 VDLCYSDPCQNG
-1593 GSCIRREGGYT
+1593 GSCVRREGGYT
-1604 CVCPASHTGVNCE
+1604 CVCPATHTGSSCE
-1617 TDIRK
+1617 TEVGQLR
-1622 LKPCMSDI
+1622 PCPSDT
-1630 CEGGLSCMNNYL
+1630 CEGGLSCLSNFP

-1649 TATCELR
+1649 TASCELR
-1656 SRSFSRN
+1656 ARSFGRN

-1678 VKLRFATVH
+1678 LKLRFATVQ

-1698 NELHDFIALEI
+1698 NELHDFVALEI
-1709 VQGHITFTFSLGDRI
+1709 LEGHVSFSFSLGDHSER
-1724 EKVSIVQHSKVSDGQ
+1724 VSVIQDSKVSDGK

-1749 RTVTLILDNCDT
+1749 RSVTLVLDNCDT
-1761 AIALAGNLGERWN
+1761 AIALSGRLGDRWS
-1774 CANQTTLK
+1774 CANRTTLK
-1782 LDKKCSLLTE
+1782 LDKRCSLLTE

-1813 AHFPIEN
+1813 AHFPVAN
-1820 QDYVG
+1820 RDFVG

-1831 IDERFIDLNSYVAD
+1831 IDDRFVDLNSYVAD
-1845 NGTISGCPQ
+1845 NGTLAGCPQ
-1854 KNPLCSSEPCFNGGV
+1854 KAPLCPSEPCFNGGT
-1869 CREGWNVYTCECPEG
+1869 CREGWGTYSCECPEG
-1884 YAGNQCQD
+1884 YAGNNCQD
-1892 TIPAPWR
+1892 NIPAPWR
-1899 FAGDGSLSFNPLL
+1899 FSGDGSLSFNPLL

-1919 VTSLSLRTRQED
+1919 TTSFSLRTRQRE
-1931 AFIIQI
+1931 AFLLQI

-1942 SSAII
+1942 SSAAV
-1947 CLKNGILYYIY
+1947 CLRQGVLYYIF
-1958 DNEPMFLAG
+1958 DGEPMFLAG
-1967 AYLSDGEWHRIEIK
+1967 AFLSDGEWHRVEIR
-1981 WQSSELQFSVDFGQ
+1981 WQQGSEIYFSVDYGQ
-1995 RVGSVPISQ
+1995 RTGSVPMSQ
-2004 KIQGLYVGKIVIGN
+2004 KVQGLYVGKIVMGSP
-2018 ADSSIG
+2018 DGSIG
-2024 HVGDLLPY
+2024 TVPEASPF
-2032 EGCIQDVRIGAAQSV
+2032 EGCMQDVRIGAGQSV

-2059 GCISKAE
+2059 GCESRAQ
-2066 CPQSC
+2066 CPDHCPVHSSC
-2071 PSHSTCTTS
+2071 SST
-2080 WDESKCECLPGYV
+2080 WDLASCECDSGYV
-2093 GAECLPIC
+2093 GSECAPIC
-2101 TVKPCAAGVCRA
+2101 TVRPCASGVCRA
-2113 NVSDFRGYHCECNS
+2113 NVSLARGYGCECNS
-2127 TYQHGEYCEKTVQQP
+2127 SSRHGDYCERELQQP
-2142 CPGGWWGEKVCGP
+2142 CPGGWWGERVCGP
-2155 CKCNVKQ
+2155 CRCDLAQ
-2162 GYHPDCHKTTG
+2162 GYHPDCNKTTG
-2173 QCHCKTNHYQPPN
+2173 QCYCKTNHYQPPN
-2186 ETACIPC
+2186 ETACLSC

-2200 FNSACNPLTGQC
+2200 FSGACNPLTGQC

-2235 NGCEVVYDACPRSFA
+2235 SGCEVVYDACPRSFA
-2250 AGVWWPRTPLG
+2250 AGVWWPRTTLGGVAIEGCPL
-2261 STTVENCPTPAKGK
+2261 PARGK
-2275 GQRTCDNLSGGWN
+2275 GQRSCDAQTGSWSL
-2288 IPDMFNC
+2288 PDMYNC

-2302 LRKQLSQLEKME
+2302 LRRQLSQLEKLE

-2320 VAIKTAENL
+2320 VAIKMAEQL
-2329 QKACITVDRTKVQKK
+2329 RKACETVDRRGSS
-2344 PPIKD
+2344 KD
-2349 HRRYKMESSFLL
+2349 SKAPGLGRPNRRYKMESSFLL
-2361 NENNNVWSNEIE
+2361 SNGENVWSHELE
-2373 MEYLSDEMKFS
+2373 MDYLSDELKFS

-2410 NGLNLT
+2410 SGLNLS

-2425 NLVEAAS
+2425 NLVDAAS

-2437 KYGQEWKR
+2437 KYEAEWRR
-2445 ASELIQRGPD
+2445 ATELIQRGPE
-2455 DLLDAFNK
+2455 DLVDAFNK
-2463 YMVVLARSQHDTYTN
+2463 YLVVLARSQHDTYTS
-2478 PFEIVQPNMAFG
+2478 PFEIVQPNMALG
-2490 LDIVTMESLFGY
+2490 LDIVTTESLFGY
-2502 EPEQLSEYHKTK
+2502 EPEQLSEYHRSK

-2528 PDTSAF
+2528 PDTSGF
-2534 LQHSAKQ
+2534 LQHSARQ
-2541 KPVITFPKYNNYI
+2541 RPVISFPKYNNYI
-2554 QDKTK
+2554 LDRRK
-2559 FDKYT
+2559 FDQHT
-2564 KVLVPLDMLGI
+2564 KVLIPLEMLGI
-2575 SPPESNEVTHGSSD
+2575 TPPESDEVSQSGRRGGSHD
-2589 YKAIVSYAQYKDVG
+2589 HRAIVAYAQYKDVG
-2603 QLLPDMFDETITRR
+2603 QLLPDLYDDTITRR
-2617 WGVDIEVA
+2617 WGVDVELA
-2625 SPILSLAILVPSTE
+2625 TPILSLQILVPSRDREQETQ
-2639 AEEKR
+2639 R
-2644 IEIPYRKI
+2644 MEIPPRKI
-2652 SSQKTFSVTGSSEQ
+2652 SATSSSSSSTGSSEQ
-2666 EFIEVFDVPKKPGQS
+2666 QFVEVFDVPKAPTS
-2681 SGSSASGSEEHMI
+2681 SSEQQI
-2694 ENIRITA
+2694 EDIRITA
-2701 HEIPPPSSRAEDSN
+2701 HEIPPPPGNSGEQLEASSN
-2715 EAVEIEDVEEPH
+2715 EDGEVREPH
-2727 LKVRFDDNIE
+2727 IRLNLDDIE
-2737 FHGNSGEEVID
+2737 FHGNSGEESISPD
-2748 SPENMNGGNNNNY
+2748 SPEVLNPNY
-2761 EGSIEHDDSIE
+2761 EGVSSTGSDEQP
-2772 KGENEAFYR
+2772 KGENEAVYR
-2781 NRRLVKR
+2781 DRRLVKR
-2788 QVEVIYPNEQQQQNK
+2788 QVEITYPSDQTDQQEQVI
-2803 HITYRSLGSPH
+2803 YRSLGSPH
-2814 LSQPIKLQMWLDID
+2814 LAQPIKLQMWLDVD
-2828 VTRFGPRS
+2828 AARFGPRS

-2853 GCQTDIPDYENMHLL
+2853 GCQTEIPDFDGDFS
-2868 PPQPILVNCTCTHI
+2868 PTAQQPILVNCSCTHI
-2882 SNYAVIVDVID
+2882 SSYAVIVDVID

-2917 VLLSVLI
+2917 LLLGVLL

-2941 NIVLCVFFAELLFFV
+2941 NIVLCVFCAELLFFV

-2961 RNLLEN
+2961 RQLLES

-2972 LIAICLHYFW
+2972 LTAICLHYFW
-2982 LAAFGWTTVDCVHLY
+2982 LAAFAWTTVDCVHLY

-3058 IAGMSIVN
+3058 IAGMSVVN

-3117 SSQLLSMLLSGV
+3117 HSQLLSLLLSGV
-3129 VVLHAIFC
+3129 VLLHALFC
-3137 LVGYCIINKRVREN
+3137 LIGYCIINKRVREN
-3151 LQRTFLRCMG
+3151 LQRTCLRCMG

-3177 HNVNGTTRPNN
+3177 HNVNGTTRPSN
-3188 FLNANGYDTQRRN
+3188 FLAGGYDTTTRRN
-3201 VGISVSSTTS
+3201 IGISASSTTS

-3222 SISSPSDGQLRQTST
+3222 SDGQLRQTST

-3244 NSDAPSFLRG
+3244 ASDAPSFLRG
-3254 FDSSTTSGQHERKSR
+3254 FESSTTGRSR
-3269 RHRKDSDSGSET
+3269 GGEEKPRRQRKDSDSGSET

-3301 NRSSTTGTGTS
+3301 ARSSG
-3312 THRSTAVSITPS
+3312 THRSTAVSSTPAY
-3324 FLPNITEHVQ
+3324 LPNITEHVQ

-3349 FPSVNKPVYAPRWS
+3349 FPSVSKPVYAPRWS
-3363 SQLPDAYMQPPA
+3363 SQLPDAYLQSPP
-3375 NMGRWSQETGSDNEH
+3375 NIGRWSQDTGSDNEH
-3390 IHHGQKMTISP
+3390 VHGQAKMTISP

-3418 HNKINMTPSIL
+3418 HNKINMPPSIL
-3429 ENLQNAR
+3429 ENIRDAR
-3436 PTDSYDGLERES
+3436 DGYEDS

-3453 PDNYV
+3453 GEYPDKY
-3458 QYEGITSNISNYKPP
+3458 GSYKPP

-3479 HDYNGSNNGNQSNG
+3479 KDYPGG
-3493 SNGSGNVA
+3493 GSGSQTI
-3501 NGNNGS
+3501 G
-3507 NGGGTQIVNHMRT
+3507 HMRS
-3520 FHNDNAYLSDS
+3520 FHPDAAYLSDN
-3531 IYDKQRTIGS
+3531 IYDKQRTLGSGYLGAKSES
-3541 PYMSK
+3541 PYLSK
-3546 DRIAPDIYGSR
+3546 DRITPDIYGSR
-3557 ENHYSLKKQPPIYA
+3557 DGHYSLKRQPAYA
-3571 GDSVHSVHSLL
+3571 TDSLHSVHSLL
-3582 RNDYQQQQRHL
+3582 KNDYQQQQQHL
-3593 QQHNDHHSDRMS
+3593 QQQQLQHQQQQHQLQDRLS

-3619 EEDHLS
+3619 EEDHLP
-3625 SARKLSLQHN
+3625 ARKLSHTQP
-3635 PSPALHSSQQILN
+3635 PSLHGSQLM
-3648 GHQPH
+3648 QPP
-3653 HHGHHAGGM
+3653 GLGM
-3662 VNDINNPGLM
+3662 VNDVNNPGLLA
-3672 NRHTLNGSSRHSSRA
+3672 RHTLNGGSRHSSRA
-3687 SSPPSSSIVAPMQ
+3687 NSPPSSMVAPMQ
-3700 PLAPL
+3700 PLGPL
-3705 TSITDTERNIDDD
+3705 ASITDTERNIDDD

>member
-1 MHFQQQQLHHLQ
+1 MSAIPAPQQKLLSQIKQHSKSNAHRRNHHDKDVAMLSHRRRYIKSIDGSSILQ
-13 KHGLPSTAIT
+13 IFLISIILSLLTVQ
-23 TTTTKTSSSAS
+23 TSS
-34 FHSSSQSSKSFSS
+34 
-47 SSCSTV
+47 
-53 AISKTK
+53 
-59 GNFMKITNKTN
+59 
-70 CCRCSNSSSCCSHSK
+70 
-85 ATRTSSPTL
+85 
-94 QLLLKHILI
+94 
-103 LLLTICHTVQI
+103 
-114 TNAYLII
+114 YLI
-121 VHESTEP
+121 VVNETVDP

-153 AHFVHHLVA
+153 AHFVHHLVE
-162 VNHKDGQIQL
+162 VNHKDGRIML
-172 KKSLKCDGIY
+172 KKHLKCDGIY

-201 DYYSLPIRIFVS
+201 DYYSLPIRIFVAGS
-213 GHTCNEDRRVEEE
+213 DCNDDRRIEMYG
-226 IHARHY
+226 RLF

-239 SRRRKRRDLLEDI
+239 SKRRRRRFIQNDDDPDERFYGEYVGHNHLEF
-252 DDLSNSKSLQ
+252 
-262 PITTITSNTLDLYN
+262 N
-276 HNHSRNDFREGDLI
+276 HNDSRKFQDGDLI
-290 FGDAYDN
+290 FGDSFDN

-308 RGFSDINPFT
+308 RSRDFDSD
-318 LETNLHRRIT
+318 EGSMHRRVA

-344 TTDKWNQICLRKSQ
+344 TTDKWNKICLKKSQ

-368 RSICQYCKVNF
+368 KSVCQNCKVNF
-379 LDVNDERFAI
+379 LDVNDERFLI
-389 EHQNRDLV
+389 ESRNRDLV

-402 CIHESMWKV
+402 CIHESIWKLI
-411 SITFNIRCDRN
+411 ITFNIRCNRN

-452 LRNQSPFFEQALYVA
+452 LRNQSPYFEQALYVA
-467 SVLEEQPA
+467 PVLEEQPA

-510 DSRTGV
+510 DSRSGV

-571 TSIRE
+571 ASIRE

-602 GIESVTDGTGTLQ
+602 GIENVSSTGITS
-615 DQEIPIFRI
+615 QERNANTFRI
-624 DARSGVIAT
+624 DGRTGVIST
-633 RTSLDRETS
+633 RSSLDREAS
-642 DSYNIVVT
+642 ESYTLIVT
-650 ASDMA
+650 ATDMA
-655 SAQSERKTATASVL
+655 PLQSERKTATATVL

-688 VQVPEDRWGDDNVV
+688 VQVNEDQWGDDNVV
-702 AHIRATDADQGNN
+702 AHIKATDADQGNN

-726 TQSQFAI
+726 TQSQFSI

-778 LDTNDNAPRFYTSQF
+778 IDANDNAPRFYTSQF

-822 IQYSILERDDNF
+822 ITYSISERDDNF
-834 PLAVDSRTGWIQTIK
+834 PLSVDPRTGWVQTIK
-849 QLDREEQSRFAF
+849 QLDREEQSRYTF

-877 TVVITVQDVNDNDPV
+877 SVVITVQDVNDNDPA
-892 FNPKY
+892 FRPKY

-911 VCTVTAT
+911 VTTVTAT

-929 ITSGNTRGRFAI
+929 ITTGNTRGRFAI

-961 KRFLLTITATDS
+961 RRFLLTVTATDS
-973 GGRADTATV
+973 GGRSDTATV
-982 NINITDAN
+982 NINVTDAN
-990 NFAPIFENAPYSASV
+990 NYAPIFENAPYSASV

-1028 AQITYSLNEESI
+1028 AQITYSLNDESI
-1040 NGLSS
+1040 NGMGAH
-1045 PDPFSI
+1045 DPFSI
-1051 NPQTGAIITNALL
+1051 NPQTGAIVTNAAL

-1104 QFKNPLYQAS
+1104 VFKNPLYQAS

-1125 LQVSASDPDIGLN
+1125 VQVSATDPDMGLN
-1138 GRIKYLLSDRDVEDG
+1138 GRIKYILSDKDEEDG

-1167 KGLDRESVAIYH
+1167 KGLDRESVATYH
-1179 LTALAVDKGSPSMS
+1179 LMAIAVDKGSPPLS

-1203 DVNDSPPTFPSDKIT
+1203 DVNDSPPTFSSDKIT

-1238 PDEGVNAVVHYSII
+1238 PDEGVNAIVHYSII

-1283 NRKRFELVIRAA
+1283 SRKKFELVIRAA

-1333 PSGDIGRIPAF
+1333 PSGEIGRIPAF
-1344 DADVSDKLT
+1344 DADVTDKLS

-1362 NLIRLNQTSGGLS
+1362 NLLRLNTTSGGLI

-1389 MEVSVTDGINEAK
+1389 MEVSVSDGINEAK
-1402 AIMQLAVR
+1402 AIMQLSVR

-1453 ENIFIFSI
+1453 ENIYMFSI

-1473 VSFSAKRPDVSHE
+1473 VSFSARRPDVSHE
-1486 EFYTPQYLQE
+1486 EYYTPQYLQE

-1534 VLKFGNASDFIH
+1534 VLKFGNASEFIH

-1581 VDLCYSDPCENG
+1581 VDLCYSDPCLNG
-1593 GSCIRREGGYT
+1593 GKCQRREGGYT
-1604 CVCPASHTGVNCE
+1604 CLCTPEYTGTNCE
-1617 TDIRK
+1617 TVISK
-1622 LKPCMSDI
+1622 LKPCTAELCD
-1630 CEGGLSCMNNYL
+1630 GGHSCMNTL
-1642 SSQPPPY
+1642 LTSSQPPPY

-1678 VKLRFATVH
+1678 LKLRFATVND
-1687 ENGLLLYNGRY
+1687 NGLLLYNGRY

-1709 VQGHITFTFSLGDRI
+1709 LGGYVSFSFSLGDRI
-1724 EKVSIVQHSKVSDGQ
+1724 QSVSVRHNPKVSDGN
-1739 WHEVEVVYLN
+1739 WHRVEVTYLN
-1749 RTVTLILDNCDT
+1749 RTVTVALDECDT
-1761 AIALAGNLGERWN
+1761 AIALAGNLGDRWS
-1774 CANQTTLK
+1774 CANQTTLI
-1782 LDKKCSLLTE
+1782 LDKKCASLTE
-1792 TCHRFLDLTGPLQV
+1792 TCHRFLDLTGPLQI

-1813 AHFPIEN
+1813 AHFPVEN
-1820 QDYVG
+1820 QDFVG

-1831 IDERFIDLNSYVAD
+1831 VDDRFIDLNSYVAD

-1854 KNPLCSSEPCFNGGV
+1854 KAPLCSSDPCFNGGI
-1869 CREGWNVYTCECPEG
+1869 CKEGWNTYTCECPEG
-1884 YAGNQCQD
+1884 YAGNTCQEP
-1892 TIPAPWR
+1892 IPAPWR
-1899 FAGDGSLSFNPLL
+1899 FSGDGSLSFNPLL

-1919 VTSLSLRTRQED
+1919 VTSLSIRTRLQD

-1947 CLKNGILYYIY
+1947 CLKGGILYYIY
-1958 DNEPMFLAG
+1958 DSEPMYLAG
-1967 AYLSDGEWHRIEIK
+1967 ADLADGVWHRIEIK
-1981 WQSSELQFSVDFGQ
+1981 WLGAEIQFSVDYGQ
-1995 RVGSVPISQ
+1995 RMGVVPMSQ
-2004 KIQGLYVGKIVIGN
+2004 KVQGLYVGKIVIGSP
-2018 ADSSIG
+2018 DVSFGSMS
-2024 HVGDLLPY
+2024 DLMPF
-2032 EGCIQDVRIGAAQSV
+2032 EGCIQDVRIGAPQTV
-2047 LSRPTIRENVED
+2047 LSRPTIRENVDD
-2059 GCISKAE
+2059 GCLSQAE
-2066 CPQSC
+2066 CPETCPMHSSC
-2071 PSHSTCTTS
+2071 FTS
-2080 WDESKCECLPGYV
+2080 WDEAHCDCLPGYV
-2093 GAECLPIC
+2093 GPDCAPIC
-2101 TVKPCAAGVCRA
+2101 TVKPCSAGVCRA
-2113 NVSDFRGYHCECNS
+2113 NVNEKRGYRCECNS
-2127 TYQHGEYCEKTVQQP
+2127 TVQHGDYCEKTLQQP
-2142 CPGGWWGEKVCGP
+2142 CPGGWWGEKGCGP
-2155 CKCNVKQ
+2155 CKCNLKQ
-2162 GYHPDCHKTTG
+2162 GYHPDCNKTTG
-2173 QCHCKTNHYQPPN
+2173 QCYCKNNHYQPLN

-2200 FNSACNPLTGQC
+2200 FNSACNRLTGQC

-2235 NGCEVVYDACPRSFA
+2235 NGCEVVYDACPRSFS
-2250 AGVWWPRTPLG
+2250 AGIWWPRTPLG
-2261 STTVENCPTPAKGK
+2261 STTIENCPTPSRGK
-2275 GQRTCDNLSGGWN
+2275 GSRVCDITSGGWG
-2288 IPDMFNC
+2288 PADMFNC

-2302 LRKQLSQLEKME
+2302 IRKQLGQLEKME

-2320 VAIKTAENL
+2320 VSVKLAESL
-2329 QKACITVDRTKVQKK
+2329 QHACEVVDRSSTVKKTK
-2344 PPIKD
+2344 PKD
-2349 HRRYKMESSFLL
+2349 SRRYKMESSFLI
-2361 NENNNVWSNEIE
+2361 NEANNVWSNEFE
-2373 MEYLSDEMKFS
+2373 MEYLSDEVKFT

-2398 LLQELINYELMQ
+2398 ILHELINYELMQ
-2410 NGLNLT
+2410 SGLNLS

-2425 NLVEAAS
+2425 NLVDSAS
-2432 VILDR
+2432 VILDK
-2437 KYGQEWKR
+2437 KYEKEWKR
-2445 ASELIQRGPD
+2445 AMELIQRTPD
-2455 DLLDAFNK
+2455 DLIDAFNK
-2463 YMVVLARSQHDTYTN
+2463 YMIVLARSQHDTYTN
-2478 PFEIVQPNMAFG
+2478 PFEIVQKNMVMG
-2490 LDIVTMESLFGY
+2490 LDIVTTESLFGY

-2514 YLKPNAFTTESVIL
+2514 FLKPNQFTTESVVL
-2528 PDTSAF
+2528 PDTSGF

-2541 KPVITFPKYNNYI
+2541 KPAITFPKYNNYI
-2554 QDKTK
+2554 QDKNK

-2575 SPPESNEVTHGSSD
+2575 QPPEKNEVTQGSND
-2589 YKAIVSYAQYKDVG
+2589 YRAIVSYAQYKDVG
-2603 QLLPDMFDETITRR
+2603 ELFPEMFDETITRR
-2617 WGVDIEVA
+2617 WGVDIQVA
-2625 SPILSLAILVPSTE
+2625 TPILSLAILVPSNDE
-2639 AEEKR
+2639 DKK
-2644 IEIPYRKI
+2644 IEIPSRKI
-2652 SSQKTFSVTGSSEQ
+2652 SSQKSDNSDTNSVV
-2666 EFIEVFDVPKKPGQS
+2666 EVFEVPGVGTGPKDKS
-2681 SGSSASGSEEHMI
+2681 SEEHMN
-2694 ENIRITA
+2694 ENIKIIA
-2701 HEIPPPSSRAEDSN
+2701 HEIEASEEEVELDVDPDIHVHFDESDIEFRGSSGEETQLAAASN
-2715 EAVEIEDVEEPH
+2715 EA
-2727 LKVRFDDNIE
+2727 
-2737 FHGNSGEEVID
+2737 
-2748 SPENMNGGNNNNY
+2748 
-2761 EGSIEHDDSIE
+2761 E
-2772 KGENEAFYR
+2772 KPKNDPTMSQENESTYR
-2781 NRRLVKR
+2781 ARRLVKR
-2788 QVEVIYPNEQQQQNK
+2788 QAEVIYPSEQDQPAEK
-2803 HITYRSLGSPH
+2803 HLTYRSLGSPH

-2828 VTRFGPRS
+2828 PTRFGPRS
-2836 NPQCVRWNS
+2836 NPQCVRWNT

-2853 GCQTDIPDYENMHLL
+2853 GCQTEIPDYDEGIVEG
-2868 PPQPILVNCTCTHI
+2868 QPIMINCSCSHV
-2882 SNYAVIVDVID
+2882 SNYAVIVDIID

-2907 SYSAFLVSLP
+2907 SYSAFMISLP
-2917 VLLSVLI
+2917 ILFSVLV
-2924 ALALLRGQQTNS
+2924 ALGLLRGMQTNS

-2972 LIAICLHYFW
+2972 LIAICLHYTW
-2982 LAAFGWTTVDCVHLY
+2982 LAAFAWTTVDCVHLY

-3014 FAMGYGAPA
+3014 FSMGYGAPA

-3058 IAGMSIVN
+3058 IAGMSVIN

-3117 SSQLLSMLLSGV
+3117 NSQLLSILLSAV

-3137 LVGYCIINKRVREN
+3137 LIGYCIINKRVREN
-3151 LQRTFLRCMG
+3151 LHRTFLRCMG
-3161 RKVPLLDSSMV
+3161 RKVPLLDSSLV

-3177 HNVNGTTRPNN
+3177 HNVNSSRPNN
-3188 FLNANGYDTQRRN
+3188 FLAGNYDTARRN
-3201 VGISVSSTTS
+3201 IGISASSTTS

-3222 SISSPSDGQLRQTST
+3222 SDGQLRQTST

-3244 NSDAPSFLRG
+3244 ASEAPSYLRG
-3254 FDSSTTSGQHERKSR
+3254 FESSSSRREEKPR

-3301 NRSSTTGTGTS
+3301 ARSTG
-3312 THRSTAVSITPS
+3312 THRSTGVSATPS
-3324 FLPNITEHVQ
+3324 YLPNITEHVQ

-3363 SQLPDAYMQPPA
+3363 SQLPDAYLPSPP
-3375 NMGRWSQETGSDNEH
+3375 NIGRWSQETGSDNEV
-3390 IHHGQKMTISP
+3390 IHPHKTNSP

-3408 LTDTSYLQQH
+3408 LTDTSYLHQH
-3418 HNKINMTPSIL
+3418 QNKINMPPSIL
-3429 ENLQNAR
+3429 ENIQNAR
-3436 PTDSYDGLERES
+3436 NDNGYEVERES

-3453 PDNYV
+3453 KDYQDNYGQFDLQGQTV
-3458 QYEGITSNISNYKPP
+3458 TGTYKPP

-3479 HDYNGSNNGNQSNG
+3479 KDYGGG
-3493 SNGSGNVA
+3493 
-3501 NGNNGS
+3501 
-3507 NGGGTQIVNHMRT
+3507 NGGGSQIVNHMRS
-3520 FHNDNAYLSDS
+3520 FHPDNAYLSDN
-3531 IYDKQRTIGS
+3531 IYEKQRTLGNTYLTAKSSDS

-3546 DRIAPDIYGSR
+3546 ERIAPDIYGSR
-3557 ENHYSLKKQPPIYA
+3557 DNHYTLKTQPLY
-3571 GDSVHSVHSLL
+3571 GDSMHSVHSLL
-3582 RNDYQQQQRHL
+3582 KNDYQQNQQ
-3593 QQHNDHHSDRMS
+3593 QQHQQAQQIRQMEYHSDRMS
-3605 EGSDKN
+3605 DGSDKN

-3619 EEDHLS
+3619 EEDH
-3625 SARKLSLQHN
+3625 SATSLGRKQN
-3635 PSPALHSSQQILN
+3635 
-3648 GHQPH
+3648 H
-3653 HHGHHAGGM
+3653 HM
-3662 VNDINNPGLM
+3662 VNDINNPGIPQSRL
-3672 NRHTLNGSSRHSSRA
+3672 SSRHGSRA
-3687 SSPPSSSIVAPMQ
+3687 SSPPSIVAPMQ

-3705 TSITDTERNIDDD
+3705 TSITDTESELSIIWLHRRQRYPWSLTIW
-3718 ETTV
+3718 

>member
-1 MHFQQQQLHHLQ
+1 MAML
-13 KHGLPSTAIT
+13 
-23 TTTTKTSSSAS
+23 TKLR
-34 FHSSSQSSKSFSS
+34 FWL
-47 SSCSTV
+47 
-53 AISKTK
+53 
-59 GNFMKITNKTN
+59 MLLL
-70 CCRCSNSSSCCSHSK
+70 
-85 ATRTSSPTL
+85 L
-94 QLLLKHILI
+94 QLANYH
-103 LLLTICHTVQI
+103 

-121 VHESTEP
+121 VNEETPP
-128 GTVIFNASVYKLGSE
+128 GTIIFNASVYKLGSE

-153 AHFVHHLVA
+153 ANFVHHLVA
-162 VNHKDGQIQL
+162 VSHKDGQIQL

-201 DYYSLPIRIFVS
+201 DYYSLPIRIFIS
-213 GHTCNEDRRVEEE
+213 GHECNEDRRVEQEL
-226 IHARHY
+226 HHHHY
-232 EEEDTGY
+232 EEEDNTGY
-239 SRRRKRRDLLEDI
+239 SKRRRRSAMDLKLLDGNQLE
-252 DDLSNSKSLQ
+252 LAYRENS
-262 PITTITSNTLDLYN
+262 T
-276 HNHSRNDFREGDLI
+276 DFRPGDLI
-290 FGDAYDN
+290 FGDTFDN

-308 RGFSDINPFT
+308 RSSSQNKDPLHLQT
-318 LETNLHRRIT
+318 ALHRRIS

-344 TTDKWNQICLRKSQ
+344 TTDKWNQICLRRSQ
-358 FINNL
+358 FINSL

-368 RSICQYCKVNF
+368 KSVCQHCRVNF

-411 SITFNIRCDRN
+411 SITFNIRCNRH

-452 LRNQSPFFEQALYVA
+452 LRNQSPYFEQALYVA
-467 SVLEEQPA
+467 SVQEEQAA
-475 GSTVTTVRA
+475 GAAVTTVRA

-571 TSIRE
+571 ASIRE

-602 GIESVTDGTGTLQ
+602 GIEVVTDGSGLAQT
-615 DQEIPIFRI
+615 QEMPIFRI
-624 DARSGVIAT
+624 DSRSGVIST
-633 RTSLDRETS
+633 RSSLDRETS
-642 DSYNIVVT
+642 DSYNLVVT

-669 VKILDDNDNYPQFS
+669 VKVLDDNDNYPQFS

-688 VQVPEDRWGDDNVV
+688 VQVPEDQWGSSEDNTV

-726 TQSQFAI
+726 TQSQFSI

-778 LDTNDNAPRFYTSQF
+778 IDANDNAPRFYTSQF

-822 IQYSILERDDNF
+822 ISYSISERDDNF
-834 PLAVDSRTGWIQTIK
+834 PLAVDPRTGWVQTIK
-849 QLDREEQSRFAF
+849 QLDREEQSRFTF
-861 QVIAKDGG
+861 QVVAKDGG
-869 IPPKSASS
+869 VPPKSASS
-877 TVVITVQDVNDNDPV
+877 SVVITVQDVNDNDPN

-911 VCTVTAT
+911 VTTVTAT

-929 ITSGNTRGRFAI
+929 ISTGNTRGRFAI

-961 KRFLLTITATDS
+961 KRFLLTVTATDS
-973 GGRADTATV
+973 GGRSDTATV
-982 NINITDAN
+982 HINITDAN
-990 NFAPIFENAPYSASV
+990 NFAPIFENAPYSSSV
-1005 FEDAPIGTTVLV
+1005 FEDAPVGTTVLV

-1040 NGLSS
+1040 NGLGTA
-1045 PDPFSI
+1045 DPFSI
-1051 NPQTGAIITNALL
+1051 NQQTGAIVTNAPL

-1094 SVTDVNDNPP
+1094 SVTDVNDNAPM
-1104 QFKNPLYQAS
+1104 FKNPLYQSS

-1125 LQVSASDPDIGLN
+1125 IQVSASDPDIGLN

-1179 LTALAVDKGSPSMS
+1179 LTAIAVDKGSPPLS
-1193 SSVEVQIRLE
+1193 STVEVQIRLE
-1203 DVNDSPPTFPSDKIT
+1203 DVNDSPPTFASDKIT

-1252 GGDDSNS
+1252 GGDDSNA

-1283 NRKRFELVIRAA
+1283 SRKRFELVVRAA

-1301 DAHVE
+1301 DAHIE

-1333 PSGDIGRIPAF
+1333 PSGEIGRIPAF
-1344 DADVSDKLT
+1344 DADVSDKLN

-1362 NLIRLNQTSGGLS
+1362 NLLRLNSTSGGLI

-1389 MEVSVTDGINEAK
+1389 MEVSVSDGINELK
-1402 AIMQLAVR
+1402 AIMQLSVR

-1534 VLKFGNASDFIH
+1534 VLKFGNASEFIH

-1581 VDLCYSDPCENG
+1581 VDLCYSDPCQNG
-1593 GSCIRREGGYT
+1593 GTCVRREGGYT
-1604 CVCPASHTGVNCE
+1604 CVCLASHTGLNCE
-1617 TDIRK
+1617 TNVSE
-1622 LKPCMSDI
+1622 LPACMSTN
-1630 CEGGLSCMNNYL
+1630 CEGSLSSCMSNNHFL

-1649 TATCELR
+1649 TPTCELR
-1656 SRSFSRN
+1656 SRSFSHN

-1678 VKLRFATVH
+1678 LKLRFATVQ

-1709 VQGHITFTFSLGDRI
+1709 LDGHINFSYSLGDHS
-1724 EKVSIVQHSKVSDGQ
+1724 ESVSVLPWKISDGK
-1739 WHEVEVVYLN
+1739 WHEVEIIYFN
-1749 RTVTLILDNCDT
+1749 RSVTLVLDQCDT
-1761 AIALAGNLGERWN
+1761 AIALAGEELGERWS
-1774 CANQTTLK
+1774 CANHTTLK
-1782 LDKKCSLLTE
+1782 LDKRCALLTE
-1792 TCHRFLDLTGPLQV
+1792 TCHRFLDLTGPLQI

-1813 AHFPIEN
+1813 AHFPVAN
-1820 QDYVG
+1820 RDFVG

-1831 IDERFIDLNSYVAD
+1831 IDERYIDLNSYVAD

-1854 KNPLCSSEPCFNGGV
+1854 KSPLCSSEPCFNGGT
-1869 CREGWNVYTCECPEG
+1869 CLEGWNTYTCDCTEG
-1884 YAGNQCQD
+1884 YAGINCQD
-1892 TIPAPWR
+1892 NIPAPWR
-1899 FAGDGSLSFNPLL
+1899 FSGDGSLSFNPLL

-1919 VTSLSLRTRQED
+1919 LTSFSLRTRQQN
-1931 AFIIQI
+1931 AFIMQI

-1942 SSAII
+1942 SSAVIS
-1947 CLKNGILYYIY
+1947 LKHGILYYIY
-1958 DNEPMFLAG
+1958 DNEPMYLAG
-1967 AYLSDGEWHRIEIK
+1967 AYLSDGEWHRVEIK
-1981 WQSSELQFSVDFGQ
+1981 WQQGSEIQFSVDYGQ
-1995 RVGSVPISQ
+1995 RIGSVPMSQ
-2004 KIQGLYVGKIVIGN
+2004 KVQGLYVGKIVMGSVDGTIGAVDAN
-2018 ADSSIG
+2018 VS
-2024 HVGDLLPY
+2024 PF
-2032 EGCIQDVRIGAAQSV
+2032 EGCLQDVRIGAGQAV

-2059 GCISKAE
+2059 GCESRAQ
-2066 CPQSC
+2066 CPMENC
-2071 PSHSTCTTS
+2071 PIHSTCIAKWDVTT
-2080 WDESKCECLPGYV
+2080 CECNKGYV
-2093 GAECLPIC
+2093 GEDCSPIC
-2101 TVKPCAAGVCRA
+2101 TVKPCSAGICRA
-2113 NVSDFRGYHCECNS
+2113 NISLSRGYRCECNNS
-2127 TYQHGEYCEKTVQQP
+2127 YQHGEYCERELQQP
-2142 CPGGWWGEKVCGP
+2142 CPGGWWGERVCGP
-2155 CKCNVKQ
+2155 CKCNLKQ
-2162 GYHPDCHKTTG
+2162 GYHPDCNKTTG
-2173 QCHCKTNHYQPPN
+2173 QCYCKTNHYQPPN
-2186 ETACIPC
+2186 ETACLSC

-2200 FNSACNPLTGQC
+2200 FNSACNRLTGQC

-2250 AGVWWPRTPLG
+2250 AGIWWPRTPLG
-2261 STTVENCPTPAKGK
+2261 SSAIENCPLPARGK
-2275 GQRTCDNLSGGWN
+2275 GQRSCDSQTGSWTT
-2288 IPDMFNC
+2288 PDMYNC
-2295 TSEPFVE
+2295 SSEPFVE
-2302 LRKQLSQLEKME
+2302 LRRQLAQLEKLE

-2320 VAIKTAENL
+2320 VAIKMAEQL
-2329 QKACITVDRTKVQKK
+2329 QRSCAAVHRSGVSKQPATK
-2344 PPIKD
+2344 PNN
-2349 HRRYKMESSFLL
+2349 RRYKMESSFLL
-2361 NENNNVWSNEIE
+2361 NANGNVWSHELD
-2373 MEYLSDEMKFS
+2373 MDYLSDELKFS

-2410 NGLNLT
+2410 SGLNLS

-2425 NLVEAAS
+2425 NLVDAAS

-2437 KYGQEWKR
+2437 KYDAEWRR

-2455 DLLDAFNK
+2455 DLVDAFNK
-2463 YMVVLARSQHDTYTN
+2463 YLVVLARSQHDTYTS
-2478 PFEIVQPNMAFG
+2478 PFEIVQPNMVLG
-2490 LDIVTMESLFGY
+2490 LDIVTAESLFGY
-2502 EPEQLSEYHKTK
+2502 EPEQLSEYHRSK
-2514 YLKPNAFTTESVIL
+2514 YLKPNAFTTESVVL
-2528 PDTSAF
+2528 PDTSGF
-2534 LQHSAKQ
+2534 LQHSSKQ
-2541 KPVITFPKYNNYI
+2541 RPVISFPKYNNYI
-2554 QDKTK
+2554 LDKRK

-2564 KVLVPLDMLGI
+2564 KVLVPLEMLGI
-2575 SPPESNEVTHGSSD
+2575 TPPESDEITSQGSGSRGND
-2589 YKAIVSYAQYKDVG
+2589 YRAIVAYAQYKDVG
-2603 QLLPDMFDETITRR
+2603 QLLPDLYDETITRR
-2617 WGVDIEVA
+2617 WGVDVELA
-2625 SPILSLAILVPSTE
+2625 TPILSLQILVPS
-2639 AEEKR
+2639 AERER
-2644 IEIPYRKI
+2644 ERFEIPSRKI
-2652 SSQKTFSVTGSSEQ
+2652 SVSSSSSITSSATGSSEQ
-2666 EFIEVFDVPKKPGQS
+2666 QFVEVFDVPKAPS
-2681 SGSSASGSEEHMI
+2681 SSSEQQI
-2694 ENIRITA
+2694 EDIRITA
-2701 HEIPPPSSRAEDSN
+2701 HEIPGPASSSGSSGELLEAHSN
-2715 EAVEIEDVEEPH
+2715 EASLESDPH
-2727 LKVRFDDNIE
+2727 IHINLDDIE
-2737 FHGNSGEEVID
+2737 FHGNSGEEQVSPD
-2748 SPENMNGGNNNNY
+2748 STEQLNPNY
-2761 EGSIEHDDSIE
+2761 EGPTSSEEKS
-2772 KGENEAFYR
+2772 KGENEAIYR
-2781 NRRLVKR
+2781 DRRLVKR
-2788 QVEVIYPNEQQQQNK
+2788 QVEVIYPTDQQMDGNQQLV
-2803 HITYRSLGSPH
+2803 YRSLGSPH
-2814 LSQPIKLQMWLDID
+2814 LSQPIKLQMWLDMD
-2828 VTRFGPRS
+2828 SSRFGPRS

-2853 GCQTDIPDYENMHLL
+2853 GCQTEIPDFDGDFSLSSQ
-2868 PPQPILVNCTCTHI
+2868 QPILINCSCTHI
-2882 SNYAVIVDVID
+2882 SNYAVIVDIID

-2907 SYSAFLVSLP
+2907 SYSAFMVSLP
-2917 VLLSVLI
+2917 LLLGVLL
-2924 ALALLRGQQTNS
+2924 ALGLLRGQQTNS

-2941 NIVLCVFFAELLFFV
+2941 NIVLCVFFAELLFFI

-2961 RNLLEN
+2961 RNLLELES

-2982 LAAFGWTTVDCVHLY
+2982 LAAFAWTTVDCVHLY

-3023 IVVGLSVGV
+3023 VVVGLSVGV

-3058 IAGMSIVN
+3058 IAGMSLVN

-3117 SSQLLSMLLSGV
+3117 HSQLLSLLLSGV
-3129 VVLHAIFC
+3129 VLLHALFC
-3137 LVGYCIINKRVREN
+3137 LIGYCIINKRVREN
-3151 LQRTFLRCMG
+3151 LQRTCLRCMG

-3177 HNVNGTTRPNN
+3177 HNVNGTTATARPNN
-3188 FLNANGYDTQRRN
+3188 FLAGTYDGTARRN
-3201 VGISVSSTTS
+3201 IGISASSTTS

-3222 SISSPSDGQLRQTST
+3222 SDGQLRQTST

-3244 NSDAPSFLRG
+3244 ASDAPSFLRG
-3254 FDSSTTSGQHERKSR
+3254 FESSITGRRSEEKSKR
-3269 RHRKDSDSGSET
+3269 QRKDSDSGSET

-3301 NRSSTTGTGTS
+3301 ARSSG
-3312 THRSTAVSITPS
+3312 THRSTAVSSTPAAS
-3324 FLPNITEHVQ
+3324 SYLPNITEHVQ

-3349 FPSVNKPVYAPRWS
+3349 FPSINKPPVYAPRWS
-3363 SQLPDAYMQPPA
+3363 NQLADPYLQSAHPP
-3375 NMGRWSQETGSDNEH
+3375 NNVGRWSQDTGSDNEH
-3390 IHHGQKMTISP
+3390 VHMGQKLTISP

-3418 HNKINMTPSIL
+3418 HNKINMPPSIL
-3429 ENLQNAR
+3429 ENIRDAR
-3436 PTDSYDGLERES
+3436 DGYEDSMS
-3448 LYGRR
+3448 LYGRH
-3453 PDNYV
+3453 D
-3458 QYEGITSNISNYKPP
+3458 QYADKYGSYKPPP

-3479 HDYNGSNNGNQSNG
+3479 KDYPGGVG
-3493 SNGSGNVA
+3493 GSGSQTI
-3501 NGNNGS
+3501 G
-3507 NGGGTQIVNHMRT
+3507 HMRS
-3520 FHNDNAYLSDS
+3520 FHPDAAYLSDS
-3531 IYDKQRTIGS
+3531 IYDKQRTLGSGS
-3541 PYMSK
+3541 PYLSK
-3546 DRIAPDIYGSR
+3546 DRITPDIYGSR
-3557 ENHYSLKKQPPIYA
+3557 DGHYSLQRQRRPNYA
-3571 GDSVHSVHSLL
+3571 TDSLHSVHSLL
-3582 RNDYQQQQRHL
+3582 KNDYQQQQQQQQQL
-3593 QQHNDHHSDRMS
+3593 QQLASDRLS

-3619 EEDHLS
+3619 EEDHLP
-3625 SARKLSLQHN
+3625 ARKLSQGQP
-3635 PSPALHSSQQILN
+3635 PSLHGSQLMHPPPVPAPSMN
-3648 GHQPH
+3648 GI
-3653 HHGHHAGGM
+3653 M
-3662 VNDINNPGLM
+3662 VNDMNNPGLIA
-3672 NRHTLNGSSRHSSRA
+3672 RHTLNGGSRHSSRA
-3687 SSPPSSSIVAPMQ
+3687 SSPPSSMVAPMQ
-3700 PLAPL
+3700 PLGPL
-3705 TSITDTERNIDDD
+3705 PLASITDTDWSWERLKQI
-3718 ETTV
+3718 

>member
-1 MHFQQQQLHHLQ
+1 MHFLHWNGSVNIQL
-13 KHGLPSTAIT
+13 
-23 TTTTKTSSSAS
+23 
-34 FHSSSQSSKSFSS
+34 FFSKALLLLLATVHFSS
-47 SSCSTV
+47 
-53 AISKTK
+53 
-59 GNFMKITNKTN
+59 
-70 CCRCSNSSSCCSHSK
+70 
-85 ATRTSSPTL
+85 
-94 QLLLKHILI
+94 
-103 LLLTICHTVQI
+103 
-114 TNAYLII
+114 AYLII
-121 VHESTEP
+121 VHEDTIP
-128 GTVIFNASVYKLGSE
+128 NTVIFNASVYKLGSE

-162 VNHKDGQIQL
+162 VSHKDGQIKL

-201 DYYSLPIRIFVS
+201 DYYSLPVRIFIT
-213 GHTCNEDRRVEEE
+213 GHNCNEDRKVEEE
-226 IHARHY
+226 IHGRQY

-239 SRRRKRRDLLEDI
+239 SRRRRKRFIEATDDDI
-252 DDLSNSKSLQ
+252 RYYGEYLGSSKRSIDVLS
-262 PITTITSNTLDLYN
+262 SNQLGIYN
-276 HNHSRNDFREGDLI
+276 HNNSRIDFRDGDLI
-290 FGDAYDN
+290 FGNDFDN

-308 RGFSDINPFT
+308 RSVVFEIEPAI
-318 LETNLHRRIT
+318 HRRISE
-328 DAKQWIS
+328 AKQWIS

-344 TTDKWNQICLRKSQ
+344 TTDRWNQICLRKSQ

-368 RSICQYCKVNF
+368 KSICQNCKVNF

-389 EHQNRDLV
+389 EHHNNDLV
-397 ASRDV
+397 ASGDV
-402 CIHESMWKV
+402 CIQESIWKV
-411 SITFNIRCDRN
+411 SITFNIRCSRN

-452 LRNQSPFFEQALYVA
+452 LRNQSPYFEQALYVA
-467 SVLEEQPA
+467 SVLEEQPSGA
-475 GSTVTTVRA
+475 AVTTVRA

-501 SRSQSLFKV
+501 SRSQSYFKV

-571 TSIRE
+571 ASIRE

-602 GIESVTDGTGTLQ
+602 GIESTTDGTGTVQ
-615 DQEIPIFRI
+615 DQEAPIFRI
-624 DARSGVIAT
+624 DSRSGVIST
-633 RTSLDRETS
+633 RSSLDRETS
-642 DSYNIVVT
+642 DSYSIIVT

-655 SAQSERKTATASVL
+655 SAQSERKTATATVL

-688 VQVPEDRWGDDNVV
+688 VQVPEDQWGDDNVV

-715 AAIRYAIIGGN
+715 AVIRYAIIGGN
-726 TQSQFAI
+726 TQSQFSI

-748 ESVRSYRLVIRAQD
+748 ENVRSYRLVIRAQD

-778 LDTNDNAPRFYTSQF
+778 IDTNDNAPRFYTSQF

-799 NVPVGYNIIRVQAYD
+799 NVPIGYNIIRVQAYD
-814 SDEGANAE
+814 ADEGSNAE
-822 IQYSILERDDNF
+822 ITYSISERDDNF
-834 PLAVDSRTGWIQTIK
+834 PLAVDPRTGWVQTIK
-849 QLDREEQSRFAF
+849 QLDREEQSRYTF
-861 QVIAKDGG
+861 QVVAKDGG
-869 IPPKSASS
+869 VPPKSASS
-877 TVVITVQDVNDNDPV
+877 TVVITVQDVNDNDPT

-911 VCTVTAT
+911 VTTVTAT

-929 ITSGNTRGRFAI
+929 ITTGNTRGRFAI

-948 LITIAQSLDYKQE
+948 LITIAQTLDYKQE
-961 KRFLLTITATDS
+961 KRFMLTVTATDS
-973 GGRADTATV
+973 GGRSDTATV

-1040 NGLSS
+1040 NGLVN

-1051 NPQTGAIITNALL
+1051 NPQTGAIVTNALL

-1104 QFKNPLYQAS
+1104 AFKNPLYQAS

-1138 GRIKYLLSDRDVEDG
+1138 GRIKYLLSDRDIEDG

-1167 KGLDRESVAIYH
+1167 KGLDRESIATYH
-1179 LTALAVDKGSPSMS
+1179 LTAIAVDKGSPPLS
-1193 SSVEVQIRLE
+1193 STVEVQIRLE

-1283 NRKRFELVIRAA
+1283 PRKRFELVIRAA

-1320 DFQVIFNNFRDHF
+1320 DFQVIFNNYKDHF
-1333 PSGDIGRIPAF
+1333 PSGEIGRIPAF

-1362 NLIRLNQTSGGLS
+1362 NLLRLNTSSGGLI

-1402 AIMQLAVR
+1402 AVMQLAVR

-1453 ENIFIFSI
+1453 EHIFIFSI
-1461 QDDTDVTSRILN
+1461 QDDTDVTTRILN
-1473 VSFSAKRPDVSHE
+1473 ISFSAKRPDVSHE

-1534 VLKFGNASDFIH
+1534 VLKFGNASEFIH

-1581 VDLCYSDPCENG
+1581 VDLCYSDPCQNG
-1593 GSCIRREGGYT
+1593 GTCIRREGGHT
-1604 CVCPASHTGVNCE
+1604 CVCPSSHTGSNCE
-1617 TDIRK
+1617 TDITK
-1622 LKPCMSDI
+1622 LKQCTSDA
-1630 CEGGLSCMNNYL
+1630 CDGGHSCVNNFL

-1656 SRSFSRN
+1656 SRSFSKN
-1663 SFLTFESLKQRHRFN
+1663 SFLTFESLKQRHRFSL
-1678 VKLRFATVH
+1678 KLRFATVH

-1709 VQGHITFTFSLGDRI
+1709 LQGYISFSYSLGDSI
-1724 EKVSIVQHSKVSDGQ
+1724 QSVSLIQNSKISDGK
-1739 WHEVEVVYLN
+1739 WHEVEVNYIN
-1749 RTVTLILDNCDT
+1749 RTVILALDECDT
-1761 AIALAGNLGERWN
+1761 AIALAGNLGDRWS
-1774 CANQTTLK
+1774 CANQTTLQ
-1782 LDKKCSLLTE
+1782 LDKRCSLLTE
-1792 TCHRFLDLTGPLQV
+1792 TCHRFLDLTGPLQI

-1813 AHFPIEN
+1813 AHFPVKNHDFI
-1820 QDYVG
+1820 G

-1831 IDERFIDLNSYVAD
+1831 IDERYIDLNSYVAD

-1854 KNPLCSSEPCFNGGV
+1854 KAPLCSSEPCFNGGV
-1869 CREGWNVYTCECPEG
+1869 CHEGWNTYICECQEG
-1884 YAGNQCQD
+1884 FAGNACQD
-1892 TIPAPWR
+1892 NIPAPWR
-1899 FAGDGSLSFNPLL
+1899 FTGDGSLSFNPLL

-1919 VTSLSLRTRQED
+1919 LTSLSIRTLQKN
-1931 AFIIQI
+1931 AFLIQI

-1942 SSAII
+1942 SSAVI
-1947 CLKNGILYYIY
+1947 CLRDGILYYIY
-1958 DNEPMFLAG
+1958 DNEPMFLSG
-1967 AYLSDGEWHRIEIK
+1967 AYLSDGVWHRIEVK
-1981 WQSSELQFSVDFGQ
+1981 WLGSEIQFSVDYGQ
-1995 RVGSVPISQ
+1995 RTGVVPMSQ

-2024 HVGDLLPY
+2024 STGDLLPY
-2032 EGCIQDVRIGAAQSV
+2032 EGCIQNVRIGASQSA
-2047 LSRPTIRENVED
+2047 LSRPTIRENVDD
-2059 GCISKAE
+2059 GCLSRAE
-2066 CPQSC
+2066 CPESC
-2071 PSHSTCTTS
+2071 PLHSSCTTS
-2080 WDESKCECLPGYV
+2080 WDEAHCECLPGYV
-2093 GAECLPIC
+2093 GPDCLPIC
-2101 TVKPCAAGVCRA
+2101 TVKPCTAGICRA
-2113 NVSDFRGYHCECNS
+2113 NVSEPRGYRCECNN
-2127 TYQHGEYCEKTVQQP
+2127 TMQHGDYCERTVQQP

-2155 CKCNVKQ
+2155 CKCNLQQ
-2162 GYHPDCHKTTG
+2162 GYHPDCNKTTG
-2173 QCHCKTNHYQPPN
+2173 QCYCKTNHYQPIN

-2200 FNSACNPLTGQC
+2200 FNSACNRLTGQC

-2235 NGCEVVYDACPRSFA
+2235 SGCEVVYDACPRSFA
-2250 AGVWWPRTPLG
+2250 AGIWWPRTPIG
-2261 STTVENCPTPAKGK
+2261 STTVENCPHPAKGK
-2275 GQRTCDNLSGGWN
+2275 GQRTCDGTTGGWN
-2288 IPDMFNC
+2288 QPDMFNC
-2295 TSEPFVE
+2295 TSEPFIE
-2302 LRKQLSQLEKME
+2302 LRKHLSQLEKQE
-2314 LELNSF
+2314 LELNAF
-2320 VAIKTAENL
+2320 VAIKMAENL
-2329 QKACITVDRTKVQKK
+2329 QHACETVDRTAISKK
-2344 PPIKD
+2344 RAVKD
-2349 HRRYKMESSFLL
+2349 NKRYKMESSFLL
-2361 NENNNVWSNEIE
+2361 NEGKNVWSQEIE
-2373 MEYLSDEMKFS
+2373 MDYLSDELKFS

-2398 LLQELINYELMQ
+2398 ILQELISYELMQ
-2410 NGLNLT
+2410 SGLNLS

-2425 NLVEAAS
+2425 NLVDAAS
-2432 VILDR
+2432 VILDK
-2437 KYGQEWKR
+2437 KYANEWKR
-2445 ASELIQRGPD
+2445 IMDLIQRGPD
-2455 DLLDAFNK
+2455 DLVDAFNK
-2463 YMVVLARSQHDTYTN
+2463 YMVVLARSQHDTYTS
-2478 PFEIVQPNMAFG
+2478 PFEIVQPNMVFG
-2490 LDIVTMESLFGY
+2490 LDIVTKESLFGY
-2502 EPEQLSEYHKTK
+2502 EPEQLSEYHKTR

-2528 PDTSAF
+2528 PDTSGF
-2534 LQHSAKQ
+2534 LQHSSKQ

-2554 QDKTK
+2554 QDNTK

-2575 SPPESNEVTHGSSD
+2575 TPPESNEVTQGASD
-2589 YKAIVSYAQYKDVG
+2589 YRAIISYTQFKDVG
-2603 QLLPDMFDETITRR
+2603 VLLPDMYDETITRR

-2625 SPILSLAILVPSTE
+2625 SPILSLAILVPSNE
-2639 AEEKR
+2639 NEEKR
-2644 IEIPYRKI
+2644 LEIPFRKI
-2652 SSQKTFSVTGSSEQ
+2652 SSQKPASQ
-2666 EFIEVFDVPKKPGQS
+2666 EKEFVEVFDVSK
-2681 SGSSASGSEEHMI
+2681 SGASGSEEHAI

-2701 HEIPPPSSRAEDSN
+2701 HEIPASNELLEASNEGVEVEDS
-2715 EAVEIEDVEEPH
+2715 EDPH
-2727 LKVRFDDNIE
+2727 INVRFDDNIE
-2737 FHGNSGEEVID
+2737 FHGNSGEEIID
-2748 SPENMNGGNNNNY
+2748 SPEILNPNFDGPIMQP
-2761 EGSIEHDDSIE
+2761 E
-2772 KGENEAFYR
+2772 KTENDAIYR

-2788 QVEVIYPNEQQQQNK
+2788 QVEVIYPNDQSQSSK
-2803 HITYRSLGSPH
+2803 HVTYRSLGSPH
-2814 LSQPIKLQMWLDID
+2814 LSQPIKLQIWLDVDIS
-2828 VTRFGPRS
+2828 TFGPRS

-2853 GCQTDIPDYENMHLL
+2853 GCQTEVPEFDNVISEHE
-2868 PPQPILVNCTCTHI
+2868 PIIVNCTCSHI
-2882 SNYAVIVDVID
+2882 SNYAVIVDIID

-2907 SYSAFLVSLP
+2907 SYSAFMVSLP
-2917 VLLSVLI
+2917 MLLSVLI
-2924 ALALLRGQQTNS
+2924 ALGLLRGQQTNS

-2982 LAAFGWTTVDCVHLY
+2982 LAAFAWTTVDCVHLY

-3066 LLILFVSVKAAF
+3066 LLILFISVKAAF

-3117 SSQLLSMLLSGV
+3117 SSQLLSILLSAV
-3129 VVLHAIFC
+3129 VVVHAIFC
-3137 LVGYCIINKRVREN
+3137 LIGYCIINKRVREN

-3177 HNVNGTTRPNN
+3177 HNVNATARPNN
-3188 FLNANGYDTQRRN
+3188 FLAGNFDTTRRN
-3201 VGISVSSTTS
+3201 IGISVSSTTS

-3222 SISSPSDGQLRQTST
+3222 SDGQLRQTST

-3244 NSDAPSFLRG
+3244 ASDAPSFLRG
-3254 FDSSTTSGQHERKSR
+3254 FDASTSSRREEKSR

-3288 ASSHSSDDDESRT
+3288 ASSHSSDDEESRT
-3301 NRSSTTGTGTS
+3301 ARSSTN
-3312 THRSTAVSITPS
+3312 THRSTGVSATPS
-3324 FLPNITEHVQ
+3324 YLPNITEHVQ

-3349 FPSVNKPVYAPRWS
+3349 FPSINKTVYASRWS
-3363 SQLPDAYMQPPA
+3363 SQLPDSYLQAPQP

-3390 IHHGQKMTISP
+3390 VHGQKITISP

-3418 HNKINMTPSIL
+3418 HNKINMPPSIL
-3429 ENLQNAR
+3429 EDLQNVR
-3436 PTDSYDGLERES
+3436 NDNCYDGMDSRDP
-3448 LYGRR
+3448 LYGGRR
-3453 PDNYV
+3453 KDYQDNYG
-3458 QYEGITSNISNYKPP
+3458 QFDGLPPTPGNYKPP
-3473 SHYGSE
+3473 SHYGTDK
-3479 HDYNGSNNGNQSNG
+3479 DY
-3493 SNGSGNVA
+3493 SGA
-3501 NGNNGS
+3501 NGGS
-3507 NGGGTQIVNHMRT
+3507 HIVNHMRS
-3520 FHNDNAYLSDS
+3520 FHPDTAYLSDS
-3531 IYDKQRTIGS
+3531 IYDKQHSVGYLGTNTDS

-3546 DRIAPDIYGSR
+3546 ERITPDIYGSR
-3557 ENHYSLKKQPPIYA
+3557 ENQYSLKKQPMYGA
-3571 GDSVHSVHSLL
+3571 DSLHSVHSLL
-3582 RNDYQQQQRHL
+3582 KNDYQQQRHHL
-3593 QQHNDHHSDRMS
+3593 QQQHADYHSDRMS
-3605 EGSDKN
+3605 DGSDKN

-3619 EEDHLS
+3619 EEDHITAS
-3625 SARKLSLQHN
+3625 RKLSHN
-3635 PSPALHSSQQILN
+3635 HSPLLHSSHQILN
-3648 GHQPH
+3648 GHHQQ
-3653 HHGHHAGGM
+3653 
-3662 VNDINNPGLM
+3662 VNDINNPGFLG
-3672 NRHTLNGSSRHSSRA
+3672 RHTLNSSSRHGSRT
-3687 SSPPSSSIVAPMQ
+3687 SSPPSTIVAPMQ

-3705 TSITDTERNIDDD
+3705 TSITDTEFSWERLKKI
-3718 ETTV
+3718 

>member
-1 MHFQQQQLHHLQ
+1 MQ
-13 KHGLPSTAIT
+13 
-23 TTTTKTSSSAS
+23 TKSSL
-34 FHSSSQSSKSFSS
+34 
-47 SSCSTV
+47 
-53 AISKTK
+53 
-59 GNFMKITNKTN
+59 
-70 CCRCSNSSSCCSHSK
+70 R
-85 ATRTSSPTL
+85 SPLLLLLLL
-94 QLLLKHILI
+94 QLAI
-103 LLLTICHTVQI
+103 QI
-114 TNAYLII
+114 AQISGYLII
-121 VHESTEP
+121 VHEQTPP
-128 GTVIFNASVYKLGSE
+128 GAVIFNASVYKLGSE

-153 AHFVHHLVA
+153 ANFVHHLVA
-162 VNHKDGQIQL
+162 VSHKDGQIQL

-201 DYYSLPIRIFVS
+201 DYYSLPVRIFIS
-213 GHTCNEDRRVEEE
+213 GHSCNEDRRIEQEL
-226 IHARHY
+226 HHLHHF
-232 EEEDTGY
+232 EEEDNTGY
-239 SRRRKRRDLLEDI
+239 SKRRRRRRDLRQEFLQLDGNQLEQAY
-252 DDLSNSKSLQ
+252 SENS
-262 PITTITSNTLDLYN
+262 T
-276 HNHSRNDFREGDLI
+276 DFRPGDLI
-290 FGDAYDN
+290 FGNSFDN

-308 RGFSDINPFT
+308 RGVSTDP
-318 LETNLHRRIT
+318 LQLQPALHRRIT

-358 FINNL
+358 LINNL
-363 NAFLP
+363 SAFLP
-368 RSICQYCKVNF
+368 KSVCQHCKVNF

-411 SITFNIRCDRN
+411 SITFNIRCNRN

-452 LRNQSPFFEQALYVA
+452 LRNQSPYFEQALYVA

-475 GSTVTTVRA
+475 GAAVTTVRA

-571 TSIRE
+571 ASIRE

-590 DQDIGKNAEIEY
+590 DQDIGKNSEIEY
-602 GIESVTDGTGTLQ
+602 GIEGVTDGVGNAQ
-615 DQEIPIFRI
+615 DQEMPIFRI
-624 DARSGVIAT
+624 DSRSGVIST
-633 RTSLDRETS
+633 RSSLDRETS
-642 DSYNIVVT
+642 DSYHLLVT

-655 SAQSERKTATASVL
+655 AAQSERKTATASVL

-688 VQVPEDRWGDDNVV
+688 VQVPEDQWGDDNNV

-726 TQSQFAI
+726 TQSQFSI

-778 LDTNDNAPRFYTSQF
+778 IDANDNAPRFYTSQF

-822 IQYSILERDDNF
+822 ISYSISERDDNF
-834 PLAVDSRTGWIQTIK
+834 PLAVDPRTGWVQTIK

-861 QVIAKDGG
+861 QVVAKDGG
-869 IPPKSASS
+869 VPPKSASS
-877 TVVITVQDVNDNDPV
+877 SVVITVQDVNDNDPT

-911 VCTVTAT
+911 VTTVTAT

-929 ITSGNTRGRFAI
+929 ISTGNTRGRFAI

-948 LITIAQSLDYKQE
+948 LITIAQPLDYKQE
-961 KRFLLTITATDS
+961 KRFLLTVTATDS
-973 GGRADTATV
+973 GGRSDTATV
-982 NINITDAN
+982 HINITDAN

-1005 FEDAPIGTTVLV
+1005 FEDAPVGTTVLV

-1045 PDPFSI
+1045 PDPFTI
-1051 NPQTGAIITNALL
+1051 NPQTGAIITSAAL

-1094 SVTDVNDNPP
+1094 SVTDVNDNAPA
-1104 QFKNPLYQAS
+1104 FKNPLYQSS

-1125 LQVSASDPDIGLN
+1125 IQVSASDPDIGLN

-1167 KGLDRESVAIYH
+1167 KGLDRESVAVYH
-1179 LTALAVDKGSPSMS
+1179 LTAIAVDKGSPPLS
-1193 SSVEVQIRLE
+1193 STVEVQIRLE
-1203 DVNDSPPTFPSDKIT
+1203 DVNDSPPTFASDKIT

-1283 NRKRFELVIRAA
+1283 SRKRFELVVRAA

-1301 DAHVE
+1301 DAHIE

-1312 NDNAPVLR
+1312 NDNAPELR

-1333 PSGDIGRIPAF
+1333 PSGEIGRIPAF
-1344 DADVSDKLT
+1344 DADVSDKLN

-1362 NLIRLNQTSGGLS
+1362 NLLRLNSSSGGLI

-1389 MEVSVTDGINEAK
+1389 MEVSVSDGINEAK
-1402 AIMQLAVR
+1402 AIMQLSVR

-1486 EFYTPQYLQE
+1486 EYYTPQYLQE

-1534 VLKFGNASDFIH
+1534 VLKFGNASEFIH

-1581 VDLCYSDPCENG
+1581 VDLCYSDPCQNG
-1593 GSCIRREGGYT
+1593 GSCVRREGGYT
-1604 CVCPASHTGVNCE
+1604 CVCPDSHTGPSCE
-1617 TDIRK
+1617 TSISK
-1622 LKPCMSDI
+1622 LRPCMSDA
-1630 CEGGLSCMNNYL
+1630 CEGGLSCMQNYL

-1649 TATCELR
+1649 TSTCELR

-1678 VKLRFATVH
+1678 LKLRFATVQD
-1687 ENGLLLYNGRY
+1687 NGLLLYNGRY
-1698 NELHDFIALEI
+1698 NELHDYIALELLD
-1709 VQGHITFTFSLGDRI
+1709 GHIGFSFSLGDSSQR
-1724 EKVSIVQHSKVSDGQ
+1724 VSLVQPSKVSDGK
-1739 WHEVEVVYLN
+1739 WHEVEIIYFN
-1749 RTVTLILDNCDT
+1749 RTVTLVLDKCDT
-1761 AIALAGNLGERWN
+1761 AIALSGQLSAPWN

-1782 LDKKCSLLTE
+1782 LDKRCALLTE
-1792 TCHRFLDLTGPLQV
+1792 TCHRFLDLTGPLQI

-1813 AHFPIEN
+1813 AHFPVAN
-1820 QDYVG
+1820 RDFVG

-1831 IDERFIDLNSYVAD
+1831 IDERYVDLNSYVAD

-1854 KNPLCSSEPCFNGGV
+1854 KSPLCSSEPCFNGGT
-1869 CREGWNVYTCECPEG
+1869 CHEGWSTYSCECPEG
-1884 YAGNQCQD
+1884 YAGNNCQD
-1892 TIPAPWR
+1892 NIPAPWR
-1899 FAGDGSLSFNPLL
+1899 FSGDGSLSFNPLL

-1919 VTSLSLRTRQED
+1919 LTSFSIRTRQED
-1931 AFIIQI
+1931 AFIMQI

-1942 SSAII
+1942 SSTVI
-1947 CLKNGILYYIY
+1947 CLKHGILYYIY
-1958 DNEPMFLAG
+1958 DNEPMYLAG
-1967 AYLSDGEWHRIEIK
+1967 AYLSDGDWHRVEIK
-1981 WQSSELQFSVDFGQ
+1981 WQQGSEIQFSVDYGQ
-1995 RVGSVPISQ
+1995 RTGSVPMSQ
-2004 KIQGLYVGKIVIGN
+2004 KVQGLYVGKIVMGSVDGTIGTVQD
-2018 ADSSIG
+2018 A
-2024 HVGDLLPY
+2024 VPF
-2032 EGCIQDVRIGAAQSV
+2032 EGCLQDVRIGASQSV

-2059 GCISKAE
+2059 GCESRAQ
-2066 CPQSC
+2066 CPSSC
-2071 PSHSTCTTS
+2071 PAHSSCVSS
-2080 WDESKCECLPGYV
+2080 WDEAKCECSSGYV
-2093 GAECLPIC
+2093 GTDCAPIC

-2113 NVSDFRGYHCECNS
+2113 NVSLSRGYSCECNS
-2127 TYQHGEYCEKTVQQP
+2127 SYQHGDYCERTLQQP
-2142 CPGGWWGEKVCGP
+2142 CPGGWWGERVCGP
-2155 CKCNVKQ
+2155 CKCNIKQ
-2162 GYHPDCHKTTG
+2162 GYHPDCNKTTG
-2173 QCHCKTNHYQPPN
+2173 QCYCKTNHYQPPN
-2186 ETACIPC
+2186 ETACLAC

-2200 FNSACNPLTGQC
+2200 FNSACNRLTGQC

-2250 AGVWWPRTPLG
+2250 AGIWWPRTPLG
-2261 STTVENCPTPAKGK
+2261 SVTIENCPLPARGK
-2275 GQRTCDNLSGGWN
+2275 GQRSCDSQTGSWST
-2288 IPDMFNC
+2288 PDMYNC

-2302 LRKQLSQLEKME
+2302 LRRQLSQLEKLE

-2320 VAIKTAENL
+2320 VAIKMAEQL
-2329 QKACITVDRTKVQKK
+2329 QHACEAVDRSAVSK
-2344 PPIKD
+2344 PPAPK
-2349 HRRYKMESSFLL
+2349 HNRRYKMESSFLQ
-2361 NENNNVWSNEIE
+2361 NAGGAGGTVWSHELE
-2373 MEYLSDEMKFS
+2373 MDYLSDELKFS

-2398 LLQELINYELMQ
+2398 ILQELINYELMQ
-2410 NGLNLT
+2410 SGLNLT

-2425 NLVEAAS
+2425 NLVDAAS

-2437 KYGQEWKR
+2437 KYDAEWKR
-2445 ASELIQRGPD
+2445 ATELIQRGPD
-2455 DLLDAFNK
+2455 DLVDAFNK

-2478 PFEIVQPNMAFG
+2478 PFEIVQRNMVLG
-2490 LDIVTMESLFGY
+2490 LDIVTTESLFGY
-2502 EPEQLSEYHKTK
+2502 EPEQLSEYHKAK

-2528 PDTSAF
+2528 PDTSGF

-2541 KPVITFPKYNNYI
+2541 KPVISFPKYNNYI
-2554 QDKTK
+2554 LDKHK

-2564 KVLVPLDMLGI
+2564 KVLVPLEMLGI
-2575 SPPESNEVTHGSSD
+2575 TPPESDEVTQGSRGND
-2589 YKAIVSYAQYKDVG
+2589 YRAIVAYAQYKDVG
-2603 QLLPDMFDETITRR
+2603 QLLPDLYDETITRR
-2617 WGVDIEVA
+2617 WGVDVELA
-2625 SPILSLAILVPSTE
+2625 TPILSLQILVPS
-2639 AEEKR
+2639 AEREQQR
-2644 IEIPYRKI
+2644 LEIPSRKI
-2652 SSQKTFSVTGSSEQ
+2652 SSAGGSYSSGTGSSSSSSTSSATAGSSPSTTGSSRNPSSTFNSGSSEQ
-2666 EFIEVFDVPKKPGQS
+2666 QFVEVFDVPKAPTS
-2681 SGSSASGSEEHMI
+2681 SSEQQI
-2694 ENIRITA
+2694 EDIRITA
-2701 HEIPPPSSRAEDSN
+2701 HEIPPPASAEQQEANSN
-2715 EAVEIEDVEEPH
+2715 EAIEVGEQPH
-2727 LKVRFDDNIE
+2727 IRLNLEDIE
-2737 FHGNSGEEVID
+2737 FHGNSGEELSAD
-2748 SPENMNGGNNNNY
+2748 NSPEQLNPNY
-2761 EGSIEHDDSIE
+2761 EGNADSSE
-2772 KGENEAFYR
+2772 QPKGENDAIYR
-2781 NRRLVKR
+2781 DRRLVKR
-2788 QVEVIYPNEQQQQNK
+2788 QVEVIYPSEQLLK
-2803 HITYRSLGSPH
+2803 PEHMVYRSLGSPH
-2814 LSQPIKLQMWLDID
+2814 LSQPIKLQMWLDMD
-2828 VTRFGPRS
+2828 AARFGPRS

-2853 GCQTDIPDYENMHLL
+2853 GCQTEIPDFDGDFATVSQL
-2868 PPQPILVNCTCTHI
+2868 PILINCSCTHI
-2882 SNYAVIVDVID
+2882 SNYAVIVDIID

-2907 SYSAFLVSLP
+2907 SYSAFMVSLP
-2917 VLLSVLI
+2917 LLLGVLL

-2941 NIVLCVFFAELLFFV
+2941 NIVLCVFCAELLFFV

-2961 RNLLEN
+2961 RHLLEN

-2982 LAAFGWTTVDCVHLY
+2982 LAAFAWTTVDCVHLY

-3023 IVVGLSVGV
+3023 VVVGLSVGV

-3058 IAGMSIVN
+3058 IAGMSVVN

-3117 SSQLLSMLLSGV
+3117 HSQLLSLLLSGV
-3129 VVLHAIFC
+3129 VLLHALFC
-3137 LVGYCIINKRVREN
+3137 LIGYCIINKRVREN
-3151 LQRTFLRCMG
+3151 LQRTCLRCMG

-3177 HNVNGTTRPNN
+3177 HNVNGAARPNN
-3188 FLNANGYDTQRRN
+3188 FLAGNYDTTRRN
-3201 VGISVSSTTS
+3201 IGISASSTTS

-3222 SISSPSDGQLRQTST
+3222 SDGQLRQTST

-3244 NSDAPSFLRG
+3244 ASDAPSFLRG
-3254 FDSSTTSGQHERKSR
+3254 FESSTTGRSRGEREEKSR
-3269 RHRKDSDSGSET
+3269 RQRKDSDSGSET

-3301 NRSSTTGTGTS
+3301 ARSSG
-3312 THRSTAVSITPS
+3312 THRSTAASATPAY
-3324 FLPNITEHVQ
+3324 LPNITEHVQ

-3363 SQLPDAYMQPPA
+3363 SQLPDAYLQSPP
-3375 NMGRWSQETGSDNEH
+3375 NIGRWSQDTGSDNEH
-3390 IHHGQKMTISP
+3390 VHGQKMTISP

-3408 LTDTSYLQQH
+3408 LTDTSYMQQH

-3429 ENLQNAR
+3429 ENIRDAR
-3436 PTDSYDGLERES
+3436 DGYEDS

-3453 PDNYV
+3453 NDYPDKY
-3458 QYEGITSNISNYKPP
+3458 GSYKPP

-3479 HDYNGSNNGNQSNG
+3479 KDYPGG
-3493 SNGSGNVA
+3493 
-3501 NGNNGS
+3501 
-3507 NGGGTQIVNHMRT
+3507 NGGASGSQTIGHLRS
-3520 FHNDNAYLSDS
+3520 FHPDAAYLSDN
-3531 IYDKQRTIGS
+3531 IYDKQRTLGSGYLGAKSES
-3541 PYMSK
+3541 PYLSK
-3546 DRIAPDIYGSR
+3546 DRITPDIYGSR
-3557 ENHYSLKKQPPIYA
+3557 DGHYSLKRQPTYA
-3571 GDSVHSVHSLL
+3571 TDSLHSVHSLL
-3582 RNDYQQQQRHL
+3582 KNDYQQQQ
-3593 QQHNDHHSDRMS
+3593 QQQQQQAQHADRLS

-3619 EEDHLS
+3619 EEDHLQQQ
-3625 SARKLSLQHN
+3625 ARKLSASHLMPMH
-3635 PSPALHSSQQILN
+3635 PHAAL
-3648 GHQPH
+3648 
-3653 HHGHHAGGM
+3653 
-3662 VNDINNPGLM
+3662 VNDMNNPGLLA
-3672 NRHTLNGSSRHSSRA
+3672 RHTLNGHGLVTPNGLGVNGVGGGGGGSRHSSRA
-3687 SSPPSSSIVAPMQ
+3687 SSPPSNMVAPMQ
-3700 PLAPL
+3700 PLGPL
-3705 TSITDTERNIDDD
+3705 ASITDTE
-3718 ETTV
+3718 

>member
-1 MHFQQQQLHHLQ
+1 MSVAKAMQ
-13 KHGLPSTAIT
+13 
-23 TTTTKTSSSAS
+23 TKTSCTPYPQMFGYSRRRLSLLWLTA
-34 FHSSSQSSKSFSS
+34 
-47 SSCSTV
+47 
-53 AISKTK
+53 
-59 GNFMKITNKTN
+59 
-70 CCRCSNSSSCCSHSK
+70 
-85 ATRTSSPTL
+85 
-94 QLLLKHILI
+94 LLL
-103 LLLTICHTVQI
+103 LLLQFCVHTHS
-114 TNAYLII
+114 YLII
-121 VHESTEP
+121 VHEGTPP
-128 GTVIFNASVYKLGSE
+128 GSVIFNASVYKLGSE
-143 RHYKINAHKS
+143 RLYKINAHKS
-153 AHFVHHLVA
+153 ANFVHHLVA
-162 VNHKDGQIQL
+162 VSHKDGQIHL

-194 SNRLRSI
+194 SSRLRSI
-201 DYYSLPIRIFVS
+201 DYYSLPVRIFIS
-213 GHTCNEDRRVEEE
+213 GHNCNEDRRIEQQL
-226 IHARHY
+226 HHQHY
-232 EEEDTGY
+232 EEEDNTGY
-239 SRRRKRRDLLEDI
+239 SKRRRRRYAVQPPHLSEQQLLLYGNQLE
-252 DDLSNSKSLQ
+252 SLKEVAVQ
-262 PITTITSNTLDLYN
+262 LN
-276 HNHSRNDFREGDLI
+276 NHSHSRTDFRDGDLI
-290 FGDAYDN
+290 FGDSFDN

-308 RGFSDINPFT
+308 RGVADPLH
-318 LETNLHRRIT
+318 LEPALHRRVS

-363 NAFLP
+363 NSFLP
-368 RSICQYCKVNF
+368 KSVCQYCNVNF

-411 SITFNIRCDRN
+411 SITFNIRCNRN

-452 LRNQSPFFEQALYVA
+452 LRNQSPYFEQALYVA

-475 GSTVTTVRA
+475 GVAVTTVRA

-510 DSRTGV
+510 DSRSGM

-559 DHSPTFEAEQFE
+559 DHSPSFEAEQFE
-571 TSIRE
+571 ASIRE

-602 GIESVTDGTGTLQ
+602 GIEAVTDGTGTPQ
-615 DQEIPIFRI
+615 DQEMPIFRI
-624 DARSGVIAT
+624 DSRSGVVST
-633 RTSLDRETS
+633 RSSLDRETS
-642 DSYNIVVT
+642 DSYHLTVT

-669 VKILDDNDNYPQFS
+669 IKILDDNDNYPQFS

-688 VQVPEDRWGDDNVV
+688 VQVPEDQWGDDNTV

-726 TQSQFAI
+726 TQSQFSI

-748 ESVRSYRLVIRAQD
+748 ENVRSYRLVIRAQD

-778 LDTNDNAPRFYTSQF
+778 IDANDNAPRFYTSQF

-822 IQYSILERDDNF
+822 ISYSISERDDNF
-834 PLAVDSRTGWIQTIK
+834 PLAVDPRTGWVQTIK
-849 QLDREEQSRFAF
+849 QLDREEQNRFAF
-861 QVIAKDGG
+861 QVVAKDGG
-869 IPPKSASS
+869 VPPKSASS
-877 TVVITVQDVNDNDPV
+877 SVVITVQDVNDNDPT

-911 VCTVTAT
+911 VTTVIAT

-929 ITSGNTRGRFAI
+929 ITTGNTRGRFAI

-961 KRFLLTITATDS
+961 KRFLLTVTATDS
-973 GGRADTATV
+973 GGRTDTATV
-982 NINITDAN
+982 HINITDAN

-1040 NGLSS
+1040 NGLGSS
-1045 PDPFSI
+1045 DPFSI
-1051 NPQTGAIITNALL
+1051 NPQTGAIVTSAAL

-1094 SVTDVNDNPP
+1094 SVTDVNDNAPS
-1104 QFKNPLYQAS
+1104 FKNPLYQAS

-1125 LQVSASDPDIGLN
+1125 IQVSATDPDIGLN
-1138 GRIKYLLSDRDVEDG
+1138 GRIKYMLSDRDVEDG

-1167 KGLDRESVAIYH
+1167 KGLDRESVATYH
-1179 LTALAVDKGSPSMS
+1179 LTAIAVDKGSPPMS
-1193 SSVEVQIRLE
+1193 STVEVQIRLE
-1203 DVNDSPPTFPSDKIT
+1203 DVNDSPPTFASDKIT

-1283 NRKRFELVIRAA
+1283 SRKRFELVVRAA

-1301 DAHVE
+1301 DAHIE

-1333 PSGDIGRIPAF
+1333 PSGEIGRIPAF
-1344 DADVSDKLT
+1344 DADVSDKLN

-1362 NLIRLNQTSGGLS
+1362 NLLRLNSSSGGLI

-1389 MEVSVTDGINEAK
+1389 MEVSVSDGINEAK
-1402 AIMQLAVR
+1402 AIMQLSVR

-1453 ENIFIFSI
+1453 EHIFIFSI

-1473 VSFSAKRPDVSHE
+1473 VSFSARRPDVSHE

-1496 RVYLNRAILAR
+1496 RVYLNRAIFAR

-1521 VREPCLNFEECLT
+1521 VREPCLNYEECLT
-1534 VLKFGNASDFIH
+1534 VLKFGNASEFIH

-1581 VDLCYSDPCENG
+1581 VDLCYSDPCLNG
-1593 GSCIRREGGYT
+1593 GTCMRREGGYT
-1604 CVCPASHTGVNCE
+1604 CVCSPSHTGANCE
-1617 TDIRK
+1617 TSISK
-1622 LKPCMSDI
+1622 LRTCMSDA
-1630 CEGGLSCMNNYL
+1630 CEGGLSCMNNFL

-1649 TATCELR
+1649 TSTCELR
-1656 SRSFSRN
+1656 ARSFSRN

-1678 VKLRFATVH
+1678 LKLRFATVQD
-1687 ENGLLLYNGRY
+1687 NGLLLYNGRY

-1709 VQGHITFTFSLGDRI
+1709 LSGHVTFSYSLGD
-1724 EKVSIVQHSKVSDGQ
+1724 KTNSVSVIQQNKVSDGK
-1739 WHEVEVVYLN
+1739 WHEVEIAYLN
-1749 RTVTLILDNCDT
+1749 RTVTLILNKCDT
-1761 AIALAGNLGERWN
+1761 AIALAGHLGDRWS
-1774 CANQTTLK
+1774 CANQTTLL
-1782 LDKKCSLLTE
+1782 LDKRCALLTE
-1792 TCHRFLDLTGPLQV
+1792 TCHRFLDLTGPLQL

-1813 AHFPIEN
+1813 ANFPVSN
-1820 QDYVG
+1820 RDFVG

-1831 IDERFIDLNSYVAD
+1831 IDDRYVDLNSYVAD

-1854 KNPLCSSEPCFNGGV
+1854 KASLCSSEPCFNGGK
-1869 CREGWNVYTCECPEG
+1869 CHEGWNIYTCECPEG
-1884 YAGNQCQD
+1884 YAGNNCQD
-1892 TIPAPWR
+1892 IIPAPWR
-1899 FAGDGSLSFNPLL
+1899 FSGDGSLSFNPLL

-1919 VTSLSLRTRQED
+1919 LTSFSIRTWQRD
-1931 AFIIQI
+1931 AFLFQI

-1942 SSAII
+1942 SSVVI
-1947 CLKNGILYYIY
+1947 CLKNGVIYYIY
-1958 DNEPMFLAG
+1958 DNEPMYLAG
-1967 AYLSDGEWHRIEIK
+1967 AYLADGEWHHIEIK
-1981 WQSSELQFSVDFGQ
+1981 WLGAEIQFSVDYGQ
-1995 RVGSVPISQ
+1995 RTGAVPMSQ
-2004 KIQGLYVGKIVIGN
+2004 KVQGLYVGKIVIGN
-2018 ADSSIG
+2018 VDGTIG
-2024 HVGDLLPY
+2024 SVQDAVPF
-2032 EGCIQDVRIGAAQSV
+2032 EGCIQDVRIGAGQSV

-2059 GCISKAE
+2059 GCASRAE
-2066 CPQSC
+2066 CPSSC
-2071 PSHSTCTTS
+2071 PLHSTCQTQ
-2080 WDESKCECLPGYV
+2080 WDGSSCECLSGYV
-2093 GAECLPIC
+2093 GPECSPIC
-2101 TVKPCAAGVCRA
+2101 TVKPCMAGTCRA
-2113 NVSDFRGYHCECNS
+2113 NVSEPRGYHCECNS
-2127 TYQHGEYCEKTVQQP
+2127 TYQHGDYCERTVQQP
-2142 CPGGWWGEKVCGP
+2142 CPGGWWGERVCGP
-2155 CKCNVKQ
+2155 CKCNLKQ
-2162 GYHPDCHKTTG
+2162 GYHPDCNKTTG
-2173 QCHCKTNHYQPPN
+2173 QCYCKTNHYQPLN
-2186 ETACIPC
+2186 ETACLAC

-2200 FNSACNPLTGQC
+2200 FNSACNRLTGQC

-2250 AGVWWPRTPLG
+2250 AGIWWPRTPLG
-2261 STTVENCPTPAKGK
+2261 STTIENCPSPARGK
-2275 GQRTCDNLSGGWN
+2275 GQRNCDSNTGSWGP
-2288 IPDMFNC
+2288 PDMFNC
-2295 TSEPFVE
+2295 TSDPFVE
-2302 LRKQLSQLEKME
+2302 LRRQLSQLEKFE

-2320 VAIKTAENL
+2320 VAIKLAENL
-2329 QKACITVDRTKVQKK
+2329 QNACQTVDRNSMPKK
-2344 PPIKD
+2344 PQLKD
-2349 HRRYKMESSFLL
+2349 NRRYKMESSFLL
-2361 NENNNVWSNEIE
+2361 NEGNNVWSHELD
-2373 MEYLSDEMKFS
+2373 MDYLSDELKFT

-2391 DLLVTEG
+2391 DLLITEG
-2398 LLQELINYELMQ
+2398 ILQELINYELMQ
-2410 NGLNLT
+2410 SGLNLS

-2425 NLVEAAS
+2425 NLVDSAS

-2437 KYGQEWKR
+2437 KYDGEWKR
-2445 ASELIQRGPD
+2445 ATELIQRGPD
-2455 DLLDAFNK
+2455 DLVDAFNK

-2478 PFEIVQPNMAFG
+2478 PFEIVQHNMVLG
-2490 LDIVTMESLFGY
+2490 LDIITTESLFGY

-2528 PDTSAF
+2528 PDTSGF
-2534 LQHSAKQ
+2534 LQHSSKQ

-2554 QDKTK
+2554 QDKHK

-2564 KVLVPLDMLGI
+2564 KVLVPLEMLGI
-2575 SPPESNEVTHGSSD
+2575 TPPDSNEVTQGKNADHR
-2589 YKAIVSYAQYKDVG
+2589 AIVAYAQYKDVG
-2603 QLLPDMFDETITRR
+2603 QLLPELFDETITRR
-2617 WGVDIEVA
+2617 WSVDVEVA
-2625 SPILSLAILVPSTE
+2625 TPILSLQILVPSSE
-2639 AEEKR
+2639 REEKHF
-2644 IEIPYRKI
+2644 EIPSRKI
-2652 SSQKTFSVTGSSEQ
+2652 SSSQKTISSSTGSTEQ
-2666 EFIEVFDVPKKPGQS
+2666 EFVEVFDVPKTPTS
-2681 SGSSASGSEEHMI
+2681 STGSSEHMI
-2694 ENIRITA
+2694 EDIRITA
-2701 HEIPPPSSRAEDSN
+2701 HEIPPPASKEHIDTSSN
-2715 EAVEIEDVEEPH
+2715 EAAEEEEPH
-2727 LKVRFDDNIE
+2727 IRVNFDDIE
-2737 FHGNSGEEVID
+2737 FHGNSGEEVAS
-2748 SPENMNGGNNNNY
+2748 SPELLNPNY
-2761 EGSIEHDDSIE
+2761 EGDSNE
-2772 KGENEAFYR
+2772 QPKGENDAIYR
-2781 NRRLVKR
+2781 DRRLVKR
-2788 QVEVIYPNEQQQQNK
+2788 QVEIIYPSDQVQAPQ
-2803 HITYRSLGSPH
+2803 HVIYRSLGSPH

-2828 VTRFGPRS
+2828 ATRFGPRS

-2853 GCQTDIPDYENMHLL
+2853 GCQTEIPDFDSDYSQSQQHG
-2868 PPQPILVNCTCTHI
+2868 QFPIIVNCTCTHI
-2882 SNYAVIVDVID
+2882 SSYAVIVDIID

-2907 SYSAFLVSLP
+2907 SYSAFMVSLP
-2917 VLLSVLI
+2917 LLLGVLV

-2941 NIVLCVFFAELLFFV
+2941 NIVLCIFFAELLFFV

-2961 RNLLEN
+2961 RHLLEN

-2982 LAAFGWTTVDCVHLY
+2982 LAAFAWTTVDCVHLY

-3023 IVVGLSVGV
+3023 VVVGLSVGV

-3058 IAGMSIVN
+3058 IAGMSLVN

-3117 SSQLLSMLLSGV
+3117 NSQLLSLLLSGV
-3129 VVLHAIFC
+3129 VVLHALFC
-3137 LVGYCIINKRVREN
+3137 LIGYCIINKRVREN
-3151 LQRTFLRCMG
+3151 LQRTCLRCMG

-3177 HNVNGTTRPNN
+3177 HNVNGAARPNN
-3188 FLNANGYDTQRRN
+3188 FLAGNYDTSRRN
-3201 VGISVSSTTS
+3201 IGISASSTTS

-3222 SISSPSDGQLRQTST
+3222 SDGQLRQTST

-3244 NSDAPSFLRG
+3244 ASDGPSFLRG
-3254 FDSSTTSGQHERKSR
+3254 FDSSTTGRSR
-3269 RHRKDSDSGSET
+3269 EEKTRRQRKDSDSGSET

-3301 NRSSTTGTGTS
+3301 ARSSA
-3312 THRSTAVSITPS
+3312 THRSTAISATPAY
-3324 FLPNITEHVQ
+3324 LPNITEHVQ

-3349 FPSVNKPVYAPRWS
+3349 FPSVNKPIYTPRWS
-3363 SQLPDAYMQPPA
+3363 SQLPEAYLQSPP
-3375 NMGRWSQETGSDNEH
+3375 NIGRWSQDTGSDNEH
-3390 IHHGQKMTISP
+3390 VHGQKMTISP

-3418 HNKINMTPSIL
+3418 HNKINMPPSIL
-3429 ENLQNAR
+3429 ENIRDAHC
-3436 PTDSYDGLERES
+3436 TDHGYEDS

-3453 PDNYV
+3453 GEYPEKY
-3458 QYEGITSNISNYKPP
+3458 GSYKPP

-3479 HDYNGSNNGNQSNG
+3479 KDYP
-3493 SNGSGNVA
+3493 
-3501 NGNNGS
+3501 
-3507 NGGGTQIVNHMRT
+3507 GGGGGSQIVGHLRT
-3520 FHNDNAYLSDS
+3520 FHPDAAYLSDN
-3531 IYDKQRTIGS
+3531 IYEKQRPLGSGYLGAKSES
-3541 PYMSK
+3541 PYLSK
-3546 DRIAPDIYGSR
+3546 DRITPDIYGSR
-3557 ENHYSLKKQPPIYA
+3557 DGHYSLKRQPTYTT
-3571 GDSVHSVHSLL
+3571 DSLHSVHSLL
-3582 RNDYQQQQRHL
+3582 KNDYQQQK
-3593 QQHNDHHSDRMS
+3593 QQLPTQIHTMPRQPGDYHSDRLS

-3619 EEDHLS
+3619 EEDHLQT
-3625 SARKLSLQHN
+3625 ARKLSHTQP
-3635 PSPALHSSQQILN
+3635 PSLHGSQQLHS
-3648 GHQPH
+3648 GHLG
-3653 HHGHHAGGM
+3653 HGHATGL
-3662 VNDINNPGLM
+3662 VNDMNNPGLLA
-3672 NRHTLNGSSRHSSRA
+3672 RHPLNASGGSRHSSRA
-3687 SSPPSSSIVAPMQ
+3687 SSPPSGMVATMQ
-3700 PLAPL
+3700 PLGPL
-3705 TSITDTERNIDDD
+3705 ASITDTDSEFDIIWLQRRQRRQQYPWSLKIWRNIDDD